1 MPNDG
6 FVLYNVGKDL
16 YRVAD
21 KDVKAFE
28 SENPDASIKYST
40 DDYDFDIPLSQREE
54 FLKDV
59 PNATFSQYDDK
70 QWQKSKG
77 KDWAPSKYAGL
88 SYDELLKIRD
98 DQRLDAEPFISEY
111 EEKAKKSLHWRGSA
125 VPADAKWL
133 TENKARYDAAKADVT
148 DLARSIKA
156 APEYKA
162 VREGATDAIKAQ
174 KQIIDTAEE
183 EVYQDAQRAF
193 DAQRANMTTK
203 DRIVKAF
210 GSGSNEADP
219 FGEYDPNTYRGWI
232 NTEGYEGFGSNI
244 DNYEAAKNILSNA
257 EKTLKS
263 VTKTDVK
270 AAGDKKLDVIMKGV
284 GQGIGQYVSDLDS
297 WSAILGA
304 KHALPV
310 YALQQKLDTIF
321 RGMGEDITLEEM
333 DKRIS
338 DGLTPSEQAL
348 FYAIETA
355 GGISAALD
363 KEIHGSVKAGESM
376 AMSAR
381 MGLEFLLL
389 SGMSGAA
396 NATVARNIEK
406 RLARKLIT
414 KETPKAA
421 RKVISSLI
429 KVGAEDTGALVGG
442 GIQTAL
448 GPSNWAQV
456 AKNIQNNYQQF
467 IASNSFTSLMD
478 PEVRAANGID
488 TPTLGGLTLEG
499 LVQQLIENSTEF
511 GFGPT
516 NKAIRYL
523 QRAGYKG
530 FSKLGWNHIASLLT
544 PQAAAT
550 LKKMGISPLREEFGE
565 EVNEALISWVR
576 GTERDDEGRNV
587 ALKNFFDAEN
597 LAILFATFVPTIGFG
612 TVVSAAQRGA
622 ANVRFDEART
632 AYRNYLISNGVAEDK
647 ATNIVDS
654 LNGATPEEL
663 GRRAAR
669 LLDNARTS
677 SAPGKE
683 TEAGLILNL
692 LEAARDKSALD
703 GVASIKRNADRDN
716 TFDEILGNTNKQ
728 FWQTREEDAED
739 EFGNQ
744 YKEDVQYVDVLTTNG
759 ENNFFIRSED
769 KNGNV
774 ETIDENGTIR
784 RFTAA
789 EVEQGLADGTFT
801 GRRQMDMADYLDERN
816 GVKEDAVWEVS
827 AERTSQM
834 AAYDAGN
841 QTGQNHKA
849 MQESAYDTAQNLES
863 ARLAAIEA
871 GVPEDDLRL
880 GSDVLARQA
889 FDERQAGNT
898 ELATALDNYATAK
911 AAYDGLKEGYIA
923 SRVQIGRNNAESYI
937 KAFGRNDRIIS
948 GMYTDAKGEMHEG
961 YILSE
966 DIAIARDG
974 SVTVIGGTGDSMV
987 QVSDGKG
994 GVVLVPASQLSA
1006 YSTTFDEYRNEF
1018 EAASRQW
1025 AENAFAEAESRPS
1038 RTAMSNDIA
1047 PLVGRTIL
1055 VNGQDGAVGS
1065 MTIVS
1070 VNTDAGTVTFKDK
1083 SGGGAQNTISI
1094 DTLYGMAQRDA
1105 EGHIVLDPTATENK
1119 PIIEAAQQQ
1128 AEASA
1133 SEEAETPQATQLR
1146 VGDEVPVVFEG
1157 QPANAMVTGIDND
1170 GSITFSILNEAGE
1183 DVRAGRVS
1191 GQEFANMMNA
1201 ASTPVPAAPAQS
1213 PTPAPSP
1220 APEPAPAATRLTPE
1234 QEYENVFS
1242 DDNFETEDEAYGFVK
1257 GKIKRAKDAAD
1268 KAQAAVD
1275 KIKPEDFDTPQAY
1288 RTAKD
1293 KAKKDAEPAIAD
1305 YEHWKAVKDLAD
1317 AARQAE
1323 KERQERLARMEERAL
1338 MEPHGMREVVANAFS
1353 ANHSLNR
1360 EDFKRETGLSD
1371 AELRRFFPFWAKKGK
1386 GMTVKAFAES
1396 IAANDDTGLLPRDG
1410 ETGAVD
1416 TQAIR
1421 NEIIDLILSSQSPR
1435 DIMDYTRNENIRRQ
1449 EEAERY
1455 AEGAPEEVADEG
1467 DVVPEEIPGEDDNAP
1482 TVEELE
1488 AYDNS
1493 GNEAPVEAPAQ
1504 PVGGI
1509 PAPVAETSAQPVA
1522 EPAAQPTATIDE
1534 QPEAPQEP
1542 AVAPEPPVEPSAPVA
1557 AAPAIPA
1564 SPAEISNAAEARLY
1578 FESQFGKGKRA
1589 DNSVR
1594 VWELTH
1600 KNLAPKANKDGLIS
1614 QMAMVLAADGFSEE
1628 EAAELMTLGTQLA
1641 EDYINDGFVR
1651 FPQFF
1656 KNFVVTFGDGIRP
1669 FVKSIYLGAS
1679 ANVSDEIADQMDD
1692 RKTVRT
1698 FDTTIDINDISDEQ
1712 DDNNIQPEDGGQPAV
1727 VAGSSDGEEGG
1738 NSGEGDTGIA
1748 PIPGGTTDDSGTG
1761 LGSEGGLV
1769 GENGGSD
1776 NSGAGRG
1783 RTNGTP
1789 GRRGRNGG
1797 RANDGGRSG
1806 RGSATSAGGRQDGSE
1821 SVDEGTGSGRESS
1834 IEEKEKAAAEAQAK
1848 ARQAEKEAIKDITD
1862 TALLE
1867 GRKDELKA
1875 KLSSVTDKYDPE
1887 RAKMAGQL
1895 DAILERLRELYA
1907 NSANKTETLAQEKIP
1922 YQTLS
1927 DPEGEHAFGSVVPS
1941 GSADAMRDAVLRLEE
1956 EEGKNVA
1963 EFVKDEL
1970 GYDSLDEMFSGDNKN
1985 EGLSSEQVDSVGLAI
2000 HQMKKGKMFIVGDM
2014 TGVGKGRQ
2022 GAALIRWAK
2031 RQGKKV
2037 LFVTEKPDLF
2047 SDMYAD
2053 LADIGTK
2060 DLVPFI
2066 VNSDAGANITDKN
2079 SEEKTI
2085 LVKHPGKAEA
2095 DNLYKSESDELPEI
2109 KKDKKNKGKRY
2120 DFVMMTYS
2128 QAQSSRTAAAQ
2139 RKLDWI
2145 KRYAKDAIVICDES
2159 HNASGDSARGAY
2171 FRDIVAGAE
2180 GVTFM
2185 SATFAKRPDNMVLYA
2200 LRSSMGDAQMTTE
2213 DMIKAIQQYGVPMQE
2228 ILASSLFKTGEMVR
2242 RERDFSDVKTHWLEP
2257 KEVYS
2262 EEEIKQNRDTF
2273 DKSMGVVNE
2282 IIEFQRSAVGPVIK
2296 KLNENFE
2303 ESNKAASAMLMAGGE
2318 GVFREYTITPYSS
2331 QVSNVANLMFYAIKA
2346 KKAADMAIEQ
2356 IKQGKK
2362 PVIAVENTL
2371 ESYLKDIEGDTKNAD
2386 FTFVL
2391 GRGLVR
2397 SLNYRLKVTTKRFN
2411 KETGKVE
2418 DVKEKS
2424 SVTDMG
2430 SIEKEMGP
2438 TGLEMLDALRQTV
2451 QAYGE
2456 DADIAPLMLS
2466 PIDYIKRRIAAAGYQ
2481 CGEITGRSLQLVQ
2494 APDGTYHTES
2504 FQADK
2509 KKAITQFNGG
2519 GLDALVLNTAG
2530 ATGISLH
2537 ASRRFKDQKPRSM
2550 IILQPARD
2558 PNTEVQV
2565 RGRVDRTGQVSR
2577 AEYFYVTSPIPAER
2591 KVIMM
2596 LRQKLASL
2604 DANSVGTENVSSN
2617 RVNADD
2623 MDNKYGDEVAR
2634 LFLADHPEINEQLD
2648 RPIEQKKGEWER
2660 REGLLYDLLIGAQR
2674 MTCAEQEMILEE
2686 LQNAYKDQIE
2696 YLNQNGI
2703 NDLAT
2708 TTMNLEAVTIDSG
2721 LFIKG
2726 KDNESMSEF
2735 AHDTNIERVEVN
2747 VLNKPLRS
2755 ADINSRMNRLG
2766 ALNEDGTI
2774 NGDYGGEILKAAHVF
2789 ANQAKAERREK
2800 HRAAEAELEQT
2811 LREKYPKSATMT
2823 DEEYEGSISMIP
2835 ELSSL
2840 KSKNKAD
2847 EERLEMDF
2855 NKQTRA
2861 VAQATTYFKPGM
2873 PMFIPL
2879 TDDLSSDAPLSFGR
2893 FIGFKIPKDGKPKG
2907 LKAVFATKDSRA
2919 SVELPVVSK
2928 ADVVENIVQ
2937 TTYGRSV
2944 FGGSSLRDIGGP
2956 AYDSRITEEMRREA
2970 RDKWWDAMIPKD
2982 TNRQIRYMVTG
2993 NILQACG
3000 SLGNYKGTI
3009 TTFTRKDAETGKITV
3024 ERGMLLA
3031 EDFDPENF
3039 MVRSAVKKED
3049 VWEGYDQ
3056 ISDNLTNISV
3066 QREGDYM
3073 VVNFDRQGRENL
3085 SKHPIMKDDAF
3096 KALTIDGNVDAY
3108 SKYRLRAYIP
3118 EKNVEQALEHLYK
3131 NYGFTKGHLFVMPDS
3146 TERVDAIIY
3155 TDKPYNDVINEFEDK
3170 YEASEWSIDRKIKS
3184 AVQQYKMDVNN
3195 EDLKKRI
3202 REMVQLRQAY
3212 LRRRYAKGESSRL
3225 AWQVIIEDENIERAK
3240 DNKSNRDEAYA
3251 RREAV
3256 KEELDSR
3263 GIHGNPMHFESGR
3276 NELDVIIKTF
3286 NELNKNKTN
3295 AEFAKKVFAIAK
3307 RLKLD
3312 VVMNEKIHNNTGGQ
3326 TAGDLVEYNW
3336 KYMNSEWIT
3345 DQMKAD
3351 TILHELIHTATSY
3364 AKRLVEIGSEHLLL
3378 QDNPEAYDAVNALD
3392 ALFAA
3397 IKRNPA
3403 FVHKQSD
3410 AYGDSYT
3417 DYGISD
3423 WFELLSEAGSNEEF
3437 RTDLKKVK
3445 VSPRLISGIVAYT
3458 DVTSNPEFTGRTMT
3472 AWDVV
3477 NEQLNNLLDHF
3488 GEHAYTEMWRG
3499 TGYGQR
3505 SYSTLAPKG
3514 LGERVRESQL
3524 AFRGGDKNK
3533 ALASAVPG
3541 DESPFKATDVT
3552 SASGANILKDLELF
3566 AKESENISFR
3576 DKNSF
3581 LNDLAE
3587 KIGAE
3592 SDGSGS
3598 RYATFEAK
3606 NGTVFTLRLS
3616 DHNATASK
3624 LDYHNEGNGI
3634 SIVISRKPNKG
3645 ITNDGKAHIVE
3656 FFYSDKQLRK
3666 ADNNPYSKIVRSVIQ
3681 SLYSGEYKDTT
3692 GLAIRDEVNNISSR
3706 EGSPEAIR
3714 AKLDELELEATHK
3727 MLDSMESEFGI
3738 KINRVSR
3745 NEMPKGHET
3754 DKGYYDIAT
3763 GEVTICMDNVANMDD
3778 AMATVL
3784 HESVGHLGL
3793 RRLLGSRFNDAM
3805 RDIYD
3810 HLDHKGK
3817 NWVNRYIA
3825 SHDLK
3830 PGDPGIIEG
3839 VEEYLSHLAESG
3851 DFKNSVW
3858 DEIKQIICD
3867 VIDAIFGTDGFT
3879 LTDNEL
3885 NYILRA
3891 SYENLKDPNW
3901 LNTLEGQAK
3910 DMALKYQLGI
3920 NETDPSRPTD
3930 PDGGIRFR
3938 ESSGVAR
3945 DDFEQDMRG
3954 WWNNTVTEHQNKY
3967 LPVQLAVKRVMEEV
3981 GKKELNEAE
3990 DFEAMAVLSSSRAQT
4005 EQQEFEMFFFSPIL
4019 DQVRKIRDRIAGKR
4033 ASKTERTTAYHEVL
4047 DYLYRVSGL
4056 ERNEY
4061 KNNEIEQAKIE
4072 AVNNLRADAQARKD
4086 AIDNDANLSD
4096 AEKAARKD
4104 AIDAEVS
4111 TRVPEIEAE
4120 YESRKKDWSG
4130 LSSLEEEVDQKA
4142 LDNLRPLPTDTPKE
4156 ISRKQAQEADL
4167 RRQWWQNAEAKARA
4181 AVDDFRS
4188 RVGDDAMLTELWD
4201 NIRKATD
4208 YNLKHALDHGLL
4220 TQEEYDRLH
4229 GTDTTP
4235 RMWNYYLPLRGFAE
4249 ETAED
4254 VYDYSSFTSSPA
4266 NGVVVKKMGGRW
4278 TEADNPLANILN
4290 IAETEIAQGNAN
4302 MAKQALYR
4310 FALNAGENTLLSV
4323 RDAWYVKDPTTGKWT
4338 VAEVQINPATGKEET
4353 LEEFE
4358 ARMEGLRKSK
4368 DQDGKPLARKGR
4380 RGLKLDHILRNSG
4393 HKGEHIIRLKVA
4405 GQEKVIWVNG
4415 NPAVAQAVNGVQR
4428 AKAWGWLRNASRAL
4442 SNLFTT
4448 YSLDFSARNLIR
4460 DTMYSR
4466 MGLMVKEN
4474 RAYRQQYRKNWW
4486 NNFGYGAFAFPM
4498 VRMMAQWESGRLQQ
4512 KANPS
4517 RKEQMFMDFMRDGG
4531 ATGYTIINSVDTIK
4545 RDLERAMRRSGEKGR
4560 KIRIPILGH
4569 YAAAVK
4575 TLNEGFELLTRF
4587 TAYQTSRQMGRS
4599 GQRSALDAKEIS
4611 VNFNRQG
4618 AQSGKGGFMGALA
4631 AYMGATH
4638 YFYNAGVQGFDNFLR
4653 LFKAAPVKMTGSMAG
4668 LSLLGM
4674 MTPIINS
4681 AIAGLVSG
4689 LGGDDDDDKR
4699 DQWYWELPQWVRRNN
4714 IVLGWPGFYATIPL
4728 PPEFRAFYGLGDIA
4742 ASFMYDKVTG
4752 NNGFAVAGDILNT
4765 AAGVLP
4771 VNPIENFNSNG
4782 NVGVPEGVLR
4792 TFFPD
4797 AGMFIVDLATNR
4809 DFTGKPLAKENPY
4822 YDTTPASQAVYASD
4836 PEYLVKA
4843 TQWLAQQ
4850 TAGTPVYMDL
4860 NAGKLRDIFKNFGG
4874 GFYNTAEDVAKI
4886 FMADEK
4892 HPLRRDNIPF
4902 FSGFTG
4908 HLDEDRANNFENSA
4922 LQEYKDISER
4932 VVRRISSA
4940 IGDKVSP
4947 ADVYNNPENLPQE
4960 GRVQALLEG
4969 KDYQLGKM
4977 YHDGMN
4983 NRKEIIPGG
4992 AVYKSGKKKGQPKP
5006 ETIPGVNKLRQN
5018 WKDMQDAYFA
5028 MPEGDEKEAFK
5039 LQVQDAF
5046 NKYHDAEGNLCD
5058 KLLEYENENAFLRL
5072 HWDKAQRRVYED
5084 MKSLVR

>member
-111 EEKAKKSLHWRGSA
+111 EEKAKKSLHWRGSS

-284 GQGIGQYVSDLDS
+284 GQGIGHNVSDLDS

-355 GGISAALD
+355 GGISEALD

-381 MGLEFLLL
+381 MSLEFLLL

-499 LVQQLIENSTEF
+499 LVQQLIGNSTEL

-550 LKKMGISPLREEFGE
+550 LKKMGINPLREEFGE

-597 LAILFATFVPTIGFG
+597 LAILFASFVPTIGFG
-612 TVVSAAQRGA
+612 SVVSAAQRGA

-744 YKEDVQYVDVLTTNG
+744 YKEDVQFVDVLTTNG
-759 ENNFFIRSED
+759 ENNFFIRKED
-769 KNGNV
+769 ENGNV

-911 AAYDGLKEGYIA
+911 AAYDGLKEGYIV

-1018 EAASRQW
+1018 DAASRQW

-1133 SEEAETPQATQLR
+1133 SEEAETPQAPQLR

-1201 ASTPVPAAPAQS
+1201 ASTPAPAAPAQS

-1220 APEPAPAATRLTPE
+1220 APAPEPAPAAARLSPE

-1257 GKIKRAKDAAD
+1257 GKVKRAKEAAD

-1275 KIKPEDFDTPQAY
+1275 KIKPEDFDTSQAY

-1317 AARQAE
+1317 AGRQSE

-1353 ANHSLNR
+1353 ANHSLDR

-1396 IAANDDTGLLPRDG
+1396 IAASDDTGLLPRDG

-1416 TQAIR
+1416 INSIR
-1421 NEIIDLILSSQSPR
+1421 SEIIDLILSSQSPR
-1435 DIMDYTRNENIRRQ
+1435 DIMDYTRNENIRRR

-1455 AEGAPEEVADEG
+1455 AEGAPEDLPMTPEEAEAEKQQPFIDRIREWEQRTGVRVNAISQEQDVTEQQAREAIQQGRKITGWFNKFNGSVEIYLPNITSISEIDATFMHEVISHKGLRELFKEVDADGNVSYEKYNRLLDAVWNDIMTEADRQKYIDYVNRGGEQFENEDARRRAAADEYIAYFSETLNP
-1467 DVVPEEIPGEDDNAP
+1467 DVNPTGWEKFVELVKSLLDSMGFKITKEDLSRILYSSLANFEKNRFEEQPVRESTGNGSDFAAPFDEDALGFREVTDPAKIA
-1482 TVEELE
+1482 ELE
-1488 AYDNS
+1488 A
-1493 GNEAPVEAPAQ
+1493 
-1504 PVGGI
+1504 
-1509 PAPVAETSAQPVA
+1509 
-1522 EPAAQPTATIDE
+1522 
-1534 QPEAPQEP
+1534 
-1542 AVAPEPPVEPSAPVA
+1542 
-1557 AAPAIPA
+1557 
-1564 SPAEISNAAEARLY
+1564 
-1578 FESQFGKGKRA
+1578 
-1589 DNSVR
+1589 
-1594 VWELTH
+1594 
-1600 KNLAPKANKDGLIS
+1600 
-1614 QMAMVLAADGFSEE
+1614 
-1628 EAAELMTLGTQLA
+1628 
-1641 EDYINDGFVR
+1641 
-1651 FPQFF
+1651 
-1656 KNFVVTFGDGIRP
+1656 
-1669 FVKSIYLGAS
+1669 
-1679 ANVSDEIADQMDD
+1679 
-1692 RKTVRT
+1692 
-1698 FDTTIDINDISDEQ
+1698 
-1712 DDNNIQPEDGGQPAV
+1712 
-1727 VAGSSDGEEGG
+1727 GE
-1738 NSGEGDTGIA
+1738 
-1748 PIPGGTTDDSGTG
+1748 
-1761 LGSEGGLV
+1761 
-1769 GENGGSD
+1769 
-1776 NSGAGRG
+1776 
-1783 RTNGTP
+1783 
-1789 GRRGRNGG
+1789 
-1797 RANDGGRSG
+1797 
-1806 RGSATSAGGRQDGSE
+1806 
-1821 SVDEGTGSGRESS
+1821 
-1834 IEEKEKAAAEAQAK
+1834 
-1848 ARQAEKEAIKDITD
+1848 
-1862 TALLE
+1862 
-1867 GRKDELKA
+1867 
-1875 KLSSVTDKYDPE
+1875 
-1887 RAKMAGQL
+1887 
-1895 DAILERLRELYA
+1895 
-1907 NSANKTETLAQEKIP
+1907 
-1922 YQTLS
+1922 
-1927 DPEGEHAFGSVVPS
+1927 
-1941 GSADAMRDAVLRLEE
+1941 
-1956 EEGKNVA
+1956 
-1963 EFVKDEL
+1963 
-1970 GYDSLDEMFSGDNKN
+1970 
-1985 EGLSSEQVDSVGLAI
+1985 
-2000 HQMKKGKMFIVGDM
+2000 
-2014 TGVGKGRQ
+2014 
-2022 GAALIRWAK
+2022 
-2031 RQGKKV
+2031 
-2037 LFVTEKPDLF
+2037 
-2047 SDMYAD
+2047 
-2053 LADIGTK
+2053 
-2060 DLVPFI
+2060 
-2066 VNSDAGANITDKN
+2066 
-2079 SEEKTI
+2079 
-2085 LVKHPGKAEA
+2085 
-2095 DNLYKSESDELPEI
+2095 
-2109 KKDKKNKGKRY
+2109 
-2120 DFVMMTYS
+2120 
-2128 QAQSSRTAAAQ
+2128 
-2139 RKLDWI
+2139 
-2145 KRYAKDAIVICDES
+2145 
-2159 HNASGDSARGAY
+2159 
-2171 FRDIVAGAE
+2171 
-2180 GVTFM
+2180 
-2185 SATFAKRPDNMVLYA
+2185 
-2200 LRSSMGDAQMTTE
+2200 
-2213 DMIKAIQQYGVPMQE
+2213 
-2228 ILASSLFKTGEMVR
+2228 
-2242 RERDFSDVKTHWLEP
+2242 
-2257 KEVYS
+2257 
-2262 EEEIKQNRDTF
+2262 
-2273 DKSMGVVNE
+2273 
-2282 IIEFQRSAVGPVIK
+2282 
-2296 KLNENFE
+2296 
-2303 ESNKAASAMLMAGGE
+2303 
-2318 GVFREYTITPYSS
+2318 
-2331 QVSNVANLMFYAIKA
+2331 
-2346 KKAADMAIEQ
+2346 
-2356 IKQGKK
+2356 
-2362 PVIAVENTL
+2362 
-2371 ESYLKDIEGDTKNAD
+2371 
-2386 FTFVL
+2386 
-2391 GRGLVR
+2391 
-2397 SLNYRLKVTTKRFN
+2397 
-2411 KETGKVE
+2411 
-2418 DVKEKS
+2418 
-2424 SVTDMG
+2424 
-2430 SIEKEMGP
+2430 
-2438 TGLEMLDALRQTV
+2438 
-2451 QAYGE
+2451 
-2456 DADIAPLMLS
+2456 
-2466 PIDYIKRRIAAAGYQ
+2466 
-2481 CGEITGRSLQLVQ
+2481 
-2494 APDGTYHTES
+2494 
-2504 FQADK
+2504 
-2509 KKAITQFNGG
+2509 
-2519 GLDALVLNTAG
+2519 
-2530 ATGISLH
+2530 
-2537 ASRRFKDQKPRSM
+2537 
-2550 IILQPARD
+2550 
-2558 PNTEVQV
+2558 
-2565 RGRVDRTGQVSR
+2565 
-2577 AEYFYVTSPIPAER
+2577 
-2591 KVIMM
+2591 KVIGY
-2596 LRQKLASL
+2596 RT
-2604 DANSVGTENVSSN
+2604 VV
-2617 RVNADD
+2617 
-2623 MDNKYGDEVAR
+2623 
-2634 LFLADHPEINEQLD
+2634 
-2648 RPIEQKKGEWER
+2648 
-2660 REGLLYDLLIGAQR
+2660 
-2674 MTCAEQEMILEE
+2674 
-2686 LQNAYKDQIE
+2686 
-2696 YLNQNGI
+2696 
-2703 NDLAT
+2703 
-2708 TTMNLEAVTIDSG
+2708 
-2721 LFIKG
+2721 
-2726 KDNESMSEF
+2726 
-2735 AHDTNIERVEVN
+2735 
-2747 VLNKPLRS
+2747 
-2755 ADINSRMNRLG
+2755 
-2766 ALNEDGTI
+2766 LNEDGTLSSPMAGRLGEVNSKKGEKQSAATSSFSFGKWEEAEENPSLADENGKIRLIKPKTRKVKLTDVDKVDYNPYVHLRLDKI
-2774 NGDYGGEILKAAHVF
+2774 NRQFKDAWKRPDLVYISSEVPASEVNNPDPYHAEKAALPVGIHDWNGG
-2789 ANQAKAERREK
+2789 ALMLSRYDKPQA
-2800 HRAAEAELEQT
+2800 QV
-2811 LREKYPKSATMT
+2811 PW
-2823 DEEYEGSISMIP
+2823 EEVADAWA
-2835 ELSSL
+2835 
-2840 KSKNKAD
+2840 AD
-2847 EERLEMDF
+2847 EEFQKNGVNFDIVPPQILSMLRERGIEILPPHNGMGEACNKAYNAWKVGDLLSYRSWRDSGKGLLGRKLSMDEIAKKYEINKEYLEAVEAGDMAKAQDIVDQAAQAAGYTVKAFHGSLSKDITRFDKDKIGSRYAYDERGFFFTSSPTIAGYYASSEFDSSRKGKVYPVFLRLQNPLVVDAKFARKEGLGRRFSDMDAIEVWDNYQSFLLDKVDEGGNDGVLINDGQTQMYVVFDANQIKSAEPVTRDDNGKVIPLSERFNERSNDLRFREANESQEIFVSNAAKALEGISQDKATPEQWLKMIESKGGLKAGEDKWIGLTDWIKSRRRKTLTKQEIEDYINEHKIQIEEVHYGDDSEEMKVAMGLLQNEFRGYLGDRESLYEEADKDVARFYDAMQSKYGDNYLEELTIGEEVTEARLLRRREELEEMSDGEIAFQQMVDKYGDDF
-2855 NKQTRA
+2855 KSAFRVDSDGELTYETDMYGELYPETRYFLEEALRDVNDQFEEKRPINSTRLGYTTAGLKNNREIALTVPTVEPYNESDNIHFGDAGEGRA
-2861 VAQATTYFKPGM
+2861 VAWIRFGDTEISRTKEEIQKAEEELRAF
-2873 PMFIPL
+2873 
-2879 TDDLSSDAPLSFGR
+2879 DDEMKSKYEDPIHEMSEEELKRFTELVDRTNESKYVLVIDEIQSKRHQDAR
-2893 FIGFKIPKDGKPKG
+2893 
-2907 LKAVFATKDSRA
+2907 
-2919 SVELPVVSK
+2919 E
-2928 ADVVENIVQ
+2928 Q
-2937 TTYGRSV
+2937 
-2944 FGGSSLRDIGGP
+2944 GG
-2956 AYDSRITEEMRREA
+2956 Y
-2970 RDKWWDAMIPKD
+2970 
-2982 TNRQIRYMVTG
+2982 
-2993 NILQACG
+2993 
-3000 SLGNYKGTI
+3000 
-3009 TTFTRKDAETGKITV
+3009 
-3024 ERGMLLA
+3024 
-3031 EDFDPENF
+3031 
-3039 MVRSAVKKED
+3039 
-3049 VWEGYDQ
+3049 
-3056 ISDNLTNISV
+3056 
-3066 QREGDYM
+3066 
-3073 VVNFDRQGRENL
+3073 
-3085 SKHPIMKDDAF
+3085 KDDT
-3096 KALTIDGNVDAY
+3096 ALKEA
-3108 SKYRLRAYIP
+3108 
-3118 EKNVEQALEHLYK
+3118 EK
-3131 NYGFTKGHLFVMPDS
+3131 
-3146 TERVDAIIY
+3146 
-3155 TDKPYNDVINEFEDK
+3155 
-3170 YEASEWSIDRKIKS
+3170 
-3184 AVQQYKMDVNN
+3184 
-3195 EDLKKRI
+3195 
-3202 REMVQLRQAY
+3202 
-3212 LRRRYAKGESSRL
+3212 RL
-3225 AWQVIIEDENIERAK
+3225 A
-3240 DNKSNRDEAYA
+3240 
-3251 RREAV
+3251 
-3256 KEELDSR
+3256 
-3263 GIHGNPMHFESGR
+3263 
-3276 NELDVIIKTF
+3276 
-3286 NELNKNKTN
+3286 
-3295 AEFAKKVFAIAK
+3295 
-3307 RLKLD
+3307 
-3312 VVMNEKIHNNTGGQ
+3312 
-3326 TAGDLVEYNW
+3326 
-3336 KYMNSEWIT
+3336 
-3345 DQMKAD
+3345 
-3351 TILHELIHTATSY
+3351 
-3364 AKRLVEIGSEHLLL
+3364 
-3378 QDNPEAYDAVNALD
+3378 EAYDAYYGNAGKLIEKYGEGNVRDMMTPEESAESQRLYREYRDAERAVSRNGFDPMADEEYRRLRENQRAHEYSPEFQQLMADWNNAKGPDAREAINKQLKPFQERNRELLD
-3392 ALFAA
+3392 AMDERERILADEWNATHSSKVPAA
-3397 IKRNPA
+3397 PFEKNWHELAMKRMLRLAAEEGYDYVAWTTGGQQAERYNIGHVVDKIESSPYKSEGFNVDIKMKDGSVLLMNVAKDGVITSDNGSSTNSFEGKNLADVIGKTLADRILNSTEDQSIEGDGLMIGGEGMKGFYDQILPRFMDKYGKKWGVKTEDISLTDVYDEVGHPLVMHSVKVTPEMKRSVREGQLMFRETFHGTGADFDRFDHSHMGEGEGGQMYGWGTYVTTNKDTGLAYARSIGGSDEQYERAVRSIENQIDSDNAKLKKAQTDEERKALEDDIALMEQRKEEMKRHLDTVEIPDDNGQNYLHWDRPLTIEQVRKIQQAVRERVGDEWGEEFEYELQSALGYGTYGRHVEGGLDYFLGDQKDYATGKDPGAERNS
-3403 FVHKQSD
+3403 KLLKSL
-3410 AYGDSYT
+3410 
-3417 DYGISD
+3417 GIVGMEIPID
-3423 WFELLSEAGSNEEF
+3423 RQGGQRYEGSNFVIFDESDLEIKDHLRF
-3437 RTDLKKVK
+3437 RESENNSNFVDNGKENTDTPERDSARGGNNGGGVSEKVRR
-3445 VSPRLISGIVAYT
+3445 SPR
-3458 DVTSNPEFTGRTMT
+3458 
-3472 AWDVV
+3472 
-3477 NEQLNNLLDHF
+3477 
-3488 GEHAYTEMWRG
+3488 
-3499 TGYGQR
+3499 GQADNDR
-3505 SYSTLAPKG
+3505 SHIQRYRDG
-3514 LGERVRESQL
+3514 L
-3524 AFRGGDKNK
+3524 
-3533 ALASAVPG
+3533 LASEQTSDRDDSSRGIRP
-3541 DESPFKATDVT
+3541 DKAAEKTIV
-3552 SASGANILKDLELF
+3552 NV
-3566 AKESENISFR
+3566 AKESGEYLEHPR
-3576 DKNSF
+3576 
-3581 LNDLAE
+3581 
-3587 KIGAE
+3587 GAE
-3592 SDGSGS
+3592 EYKYLIGQGTESEVFYRPDSDYVTKYKTIFTMPQERWKFPDGRNFGNAIYEHVAHNVLFPNTRLELKGVSMNYKGEGQFV
-3598 RYATFEAK
+3598 FEQPLVDTR
-3606 NGTVFTLRLS
+3606 G
-3616 DHNATASK
+3616 TASDK
-3624 LDYHNEGNGI
+3624 EVRDYM
-3634 SIVISRKPNKG
+3634 
-3645 ITNDGKAHIVE
+3645 A
-3656 FFYSDKQLRK
+3656 
-3666 ADNNPYSKIVRSVIQ
+3666 
-3681 SLYSGEYKDTT
+3681 
-3692 GLAIRDEVNNISSR
+3692 GLGFNNISKNENLPVYSDGHISIHDLVGRNVLKLGDELFFIDTAIEFLENPEDAIEYEINKVERLRQDENTLPR
-3706 EGSPEAIR
+3706 EGTPEAIR
-3714 AKLDELELEATHK
+3714 AKLDEVELDATHK

-3754 DKGYYDIAT
+3754 DKGYYDTAT

-3910 DMALKYQLGI
+3910 DIALKYQLGI

-3990 DFEAMAVLSSSRAQT
+3990 DFAAMAVLSSSRAQT

-4368 DQDGKPLARKGR
+4368 GQDGKPLARKGR

-4448 YSLDFSARNLIR
+4448 YSLDFTARNLIR

-4689 LGGDDDDDKR
+4689 LGGDDDDDRR

-4850 TAGTPVYMDL
+4850 TAGTPVYVDL

-4922 LQEYKDISER
+4922 LREYKDISER

>member
-77 KDWAPSKYAGL
+77 RDWAPSKYAGL

-111 EEKAKKSLHWRGSA
+111 EEKAKKSLHWRGSS

-133 TENKARYDAAKADVT
+133 TENKARYDAAKADVS

-174 KQIIDTAEE
+174 RQIIDTAEE

-284 GQGIGQYVSDLDS
+284 GQGIGHNVSDLDS

-355 GGISAALD
+355 GGISEALD
-363 KEIHGSVKAGESM
+363 KEIHGSVKAGETM

-456 AKNIQNNYQQF
+456 AKNVQNNYQQF
-467 IASNSFTSLMD
+467 IASNSNSLKPLMD
-478 PEVRAANGID
+478 PEVRAAYGID

-499 LVQQLIENSTEF
+499 LVQQLIENATEF

-516 NKAIRYL
+516 NKAIGYL

-530 FSKLGWNHIASLLT
+530 FSKLGWNRIASLLT

-550 LKKMGISPLREEFGE
+550 LKKMGIHPLGEEFGE
-565 EVNEALISWVR
+565 EVNGALISWVR

-597 LAILFATFVPTIGFG
+597 LAILFASFVPTIGFG
-612 TVVSAAQRGA
+612 SVVSAAQRGA

-632 AYRNYLISNGVAEDK
+632 AYRDYLISNGVAEDK

-654 LNGATPEEL
+654 LNGSTPEEL

-716 TFDEILGNTNKQ
+716 TFDEILDNTNKQ

-744 YKEDVQYVDVLTTNG
+744 YKEDVQFVDVLTTNG
-759 ENNFFIRSED
+759 ENNFFIRKED
-769 KNGNV
+769 ENGNV

-827 AERTSQM
+827 AERTAQM

-889 FDERQAGNT
+889 FDERKAGNT

-923 SRVQIGRNNAESYI
+923 SRVQRGRNEAESYI

-948 GMYTDAKGEMHEG
+948 GMYTDARGEMHEG

-966 DIAIARDG
+966 DVAIARDG

-994 GVVLVPASQLSA
+994 GVVLIPASQLSA

-1119 PIIEAAQQQ
+1119 PIIEAAKQQ

-1133 SEEAETPQATQLR
+1133 SEEAETPQAPQLR

-1201 ASTPVPAAPAQS
+1201 ASTPAPAAPAQS
-1213 PTPAPSP
+1213 PTPAPSPAP

-1257 GKIKRAKDAAD
+1257 GKVKRAKDAAD

-1275 KIKPEDFDTPQAY
+1275 KIKPEDFDTSQAY

-1317 AARQAE
+1317 AGRQAE
-1323 KERQERLARMEERAL
+1323 KERQDRLARMEERAL

-1353 ANHSLNR
+1353 ANHSLDR

-1371 AELRRFFPFWAKKGK
+1371 AELRRFFPFWAKKGT

-1396 IAANDDTGLLPRDG
+1396 IAASDDTGLLPRDG

-1416 TQAIR
+1416 INAIR
-1421 NEIIDLILSSQSPR
+1421 SEIIDLILNSQSPR
-1435 DIMDYTRNENIRRQ
+1435 DIMDYTRNENIRRR

-1455 AEGAPEEVADEG
+1455 AEGAPEDLPMTPEEAEAEKQQPFIDRIREWEQRTGVRVNAISSEQDVTEQQAREAIQQGRKITGWFNKFNGSVEIYLPNITSISEIDATFMHEVISHKGLRELFKEVDADGNVSYEKYNRLLDAVWNDIMTEADRQKYIDYVNRGGEQFENEDARRRAATDEYIAYFSETLNPDVNPTGWEKFVELVKSLLDSMGFKITKEDLSRILYSSLANFEKNRFEEQPVRESTGNGSDFAAPFDEDALGFREAISIQNAEKEADVVEIKSADAPTRKDEVISMLPPKGGVLYPNRDQNRDIRVTRKSIRHSLDHADLYKIQAASRVKDIVGNAVMLGELPIDKDEVGKTSSVSVFYCPVRIDGSLYSARLVVKQYIDNQGAVLDNLSLYDMNMHNKKTAPSVSNVAD
-1467 DVVPEEIPGEDDNAP
+1467 D
-1482 TVEELE
+1482 
-1488 AYDNS
+1488 S
-1493 GNEAPVEAPAQ
+1493 GVY
-1504 PVGGI
+1504 
-1509 PAPVAETSAQPVA
+1509 
-1522 EPAAQPTATIDE
+1522 IDE
-1534 QPEAPQEP
+1534 TASAYKVKDLIYKSQEEDQKL
-1542 AVAPEPPVEPSAPVA
+1542 AGVENPSALMFREA
-1557 AAPAIPA
+1557 NENQ
-1564 SPAEISNAAEARLY
+1564 EIFVSNAA
-1578 FESQFGKGKRA
+1578 
-1589 DNSVR
+1589 
-1594 VWELTH
+1594 
-1600 KNLAPKANKDGLIS
+1600 KALEGIS
-1614 QMAMVLAADGFSEE
+1614 QDKATPEQWLKMIESKGGLKAGEDKWIGLTDWIKSRRRK
-1628 EAAELMTLGTQLA
+1628 TLTKQEI
-1641 EDYINDGFVR
+1641 EDYINEHKIQIEEVHYGDDSEEMKVAMGLLQNEFRGYLGDRESLYEEADKAVGEFYDIMQSKYGDNYLEELTIGEEVTEARLLRRREELEEMSDAEIAFQQMVDKYGDDFKSAFRVDSDGELTYETDMYGELYPETRYFLEEALRDVNDQFEEKRPINSTRLGYTTAGLKNNREIALTVPTVEPYNESDNIHFGDAGEGRAVAWIRFGDTEISRTKEEIQKAEEELRAFDDEMKSKYEDPIHEMSEEELKRFAELVDRTDESKYVLVIDEIQSKRHQDAREQGGYKDDNTALKEAEKRLAEAYDAYYGNAGKLIEKYGEGNVRDMMTPEESAESQRLYREYRDAERAVSRNGFDPMADEEYRRLRENQRAHEYSPEFQQLMADWNNAKGPDAREAINKQLKPFQERNRELLDAMDERERILADEWNATHRSKVPAAPFEKNWHELAMKRMLRLAAEEGYDYVAWTTGEQQAERYALSEYVNGIQREDNSGVYDGKRFILYSGRKISLGVNEDGKIELSSEDNFVGHTLTEVVGKEVAAKMMSIEDGEALDTEDLKIGGEGMKGFYDQILPRFMDKYGKKWGVKTEDISLTDVYDEVGHPLVMHSVKVTPEMKQSVKEGQLMFREKDAEFAEAEKAGDTEAARRLLDAAAKDSGYTVRAYHGTARADRVGNVFRPERATSGPMAFFTESRTLAEGYAKGKQDTSIAYDSDYDTYETQFRTKHNNGKDYSVYDVWGYLPFSERIKIAEKAKHIRLNLEGDGEVIYDPNATQANGAWDYQVRDNRGDILRALDTQWLASGNLFGRENDYLKVLEMAGVNEALEKSGFEAPRYMDPEYREEAVYDVYLKIQKPFDVETKVNEKFISDFEKFAQEHEGEYTTESAGADSWDKNSISAEEFADNLRSDLKNGTTFAWTSIPDVVTAFLKEQGYDGIKDKGGKFGGEKHVVWVPFYSEQIKSAEPFTYDDGGHLIPLSERFNENRNDIRFRESENNSNFVDNGTEDNGAGTAQNETGGPSRDNDGRVSGLSPQKMAIQRDKERIRVLEAGVAPNEREYGGSIDGHTRRRLDQQKEAERLIAAARANGMFIEPGTFSNFPKVNAVSKESTVYRDEENNRAIKVKDPFAAESMADNSPFDELYQHIIHNIFFPESRYEFLGVTTNYRGDEVR
-1651 FPQFF
+1651 FVLAQDW
-1656 KNFVVTFGDGIRP
+1656 VESHDRVGDVEASN
-1669 FVKSIYLGAS
+1669 FVKS
-1679 ANVSDEIADQMDD
+1679 
-1692 RKTVRT
+1692 
-1698 FDTTIDINDISDEQ
+1698 
-1712 DDNNIQPEDGGQPAV
+1712 
-1727 VAGSSDGEEGG
+1727 
-1738 NSGEGDTGIA
+1738 
-1748 PIPGGTTDDSGTG
+1748 
-1761 LGSEGGLV
+1761 
-1769 GENGGSD
+1769 
-1776 NSGAGRG
+1776 RG
-1783 RTNGTP
+1783 
-1789 GRRGRNGG
+1789 
-1797 RANDGGRSG
+1797 
-1806 RGSATSAGGRQDGSE
+1806 
-1821 SVDEGTGSGRESS
+1821 
-1834 IEEKEKAAAEAQAK
+1834 
-1848 ARQAEKEAIKDITD
+1848 
-1862 TALLE
+1862 
-1867 GRKDELKA
+1867 
-1875 KLSSVTDKYDPE
+1875 Y
-1887 RAKMAGQL
+1887 
-1895 DAILERLRELYA
+1895 
-1907 NSANKTETLAQEKIP
+1907 
-1922 YQTLS
+1922 
-1927 DPEGEHAFGSVVPS
+1927 
-1941 GSADAMRDAVLRLEE
+1941 
-1956 EEGKNVA
+1956 
-1963 EFVKDEL
+1963 
-1970 GYDSLDEMFSGDNKN
+1970 
-1985 EGLSSEQVDSVGLAI
+1985 
-2000 HQMKKGKMFIVGDM
+2000 
-2014 TGVGKGRQ
+2014 
-2022 GAALIRWAK
+2022 
-2031 RQGKKV
+2031 KV
-2037 LFVTEKPDLF
+2037 LDGYRYYNDDT
-2047 SDMYAD
+2047 
-2053 LADIGTK
+2053 
-2060 DLVPFI
+2060 I
-2066 VNSDAGANITDKN
+2066 V
-2079 SEEKTI
+2079 
-2085 LVKHPGKAEA
+2085 
-2095 DNLYKSESDELPEI
+2095 
-2109 KKDKKNKGKRY
+2109 
-2120 DFVMMTYS
+2120 
-2128 QAQSSRTAAAQ
+2128 
-2139 RKLDWI
+2139 
-2145 KRYAKDAIVICDES
+2145 
-2159 HNASGDSARGAY
+2159 
-2171 FRDIVAGAE
+2171 
-2180 GVTFM
+2180 
-2185 SATFAKRPDNMVLYA
+2185 
-2200 LRSSMGDAQMTTE
+2200 
-2213 DMIKAIQQYGVPMQE
+2213 
-2228 ILASSLFKTGEMVR
+2228 
-2242 RERDFSDVKTHWLEP
+2242 
-2257 KEVYS
+2257 
-2262 EEEIKQNRDTF
+2262 
-2273 DKSMGVVNE
+2273 
-2282 IIEFQRSAVGPVIK
+2282 
-2296 KLNENFE
+2296 
-2303 ESNKAASAMLMAGGE
+2303 
-2318 GVFREYTITPYSS
+2318 
-2331 QVSNVANLMFYAIKA
+2331 
-2346 KKAADMAIEQ
+2346 
-2356 IKQGKK
+2356 
-2362 PVIAVENTL
+2362 
-2371 ESYLKDIEGDTKNAD
+2371 
-2386 FTFVL
+2386 
-2391 GRGLVR
+2391 
-2397 SLNYRLKVTTKRFN
+2397 
-2411 KETGKVE
+2411 
-2418 DVKEKS
+2418 
-2424 SVTDMG
+2424 
-2430 SIEKEMGP
+2430 
-2438 TGLEMLDALRQTV
+2438 
-2451 QAYGE
+2451 
-2456 DADIAPLMLS
+2456 
-2466 PIDYIKRRIAAAGYQ
+2466 
-2481 CGEITGRSLQLVQ
+2481 
-2494 APDGTYHTES
+2494 
-2504 FQADK
+2504 
-2509 KKAITQFNGG
+2509 
-2519 GLDALVLNTAG
+2519 
-2530 ATGISLH
+2530 
-2537 ASRRFKDQKPRSM
+2537 
-2550 IILQPARD
+2550 
-2558 PNTEVQV
+2558 
-2565 RGRVDRTGQVSR
+2565 
-2577 AEYFYVTSPIPAER
+2577 
-2591 KVIMM
+2591 
-2596 LRQKLASL
+2596 
-2604 DANSVGTENVSSN
+2604 
-2617 RVNADD
+2617 
-2623 MDNKYGDEVAR
+2623 
-2634 LFLADHPEINEQLD
+2634 
-2648 RPIEQKKGEWER
+2648 
-2660 REGLLYDLLIGAQR
+2660 
-2674 MTCAEQEMILEE
+2674 
-2686 LQNAYKDQIE
+2686 
-2696 YLNQNGI
+2696 
-2703 NDLAT
+2703 
-2708 TTMNLEAVTIDSG
+2708 
-2721 LFIKG
+2721 
-2726 KDNESMSEF
+2726 
-2735 AHDTNIERVEVN
+2735 
-2747 VLNKPLRS
+2747 
-2755 ADINSRMNRLG
+2755 
-2766 ALNEDGTI
+2766 
-2774 NGDYGGEILKAAHVF
+2774 
-2789 ANQAKAERREK
+2789 
-2800 HRAAEAELEQT
+2800 
-2811 LREKYPKSATMT
+2811 
-2823 DEEYEGSISMIP
+2823 
-2835 ELSSL
+2835 
-2840 KSKNKAD
+2840 
-2847 EERLEMDF
+2847 MDF
-2855 NKQTRA
+2855 
-2861 VAQATTYFKPGM
+2861 YG
-2873 PMFIPL
+2873 
-2879 TDDLSSDAPLSFGR
+2879 S
-2893 FIGFKIPKDGKPKG
+2893 
-2907 LKAVFATKDSRA
+2907 
-2919 SVELPVVSK
+2919 
-2928 ADVVENIVQ
+2928 NI
-2937 TTYGRSV
+2937 
-2944 FGGSSLRDIGGP
+2944 
-2956 AYDSRITEEMRREA
+2956 
-2970 RDKWWDAMIPKD
+2970 
-2982 TNRQIRYMVTG
+2982 
-2993 NILQACG
+2993 
-3000 SLGNYKGTI
+3000 
-3009 TTFTRKDAETGKITV
+3009 RKDAEGNIHLIDPIIHFKRDPRAIIDDYLSS
-3024 ERGMLLA
+3024 EEELL
-3031 EDFDPENF
+3031 P
-3039 MVRSAVKKED
+3039 
-3049 VWEGYDQ
+3049 
-3056 ISDNLTNISV
+3056 
-3066 QREGDYM
+3066 REG
-3073 VVNFDRQGRENL
+3073 
-3085 SKHPIMKDDAF
+3085 
-3096 KALTIDGNVDAY
+3096 T
-3108 SKYRLRAYIP
+3108 
-3118 EKNVEQALEHLYK
+3118 
-3131 NYGFTKGHLFVMPDS
+3131 
-3146 TERVDAIIY
+3146 
-3155 TDKPYNDVINEFEDK
+3155 
-3170 YEASEWSIDRKIKS
+3170 
-3184 AVQQYKMDVNN
+3184 
-3195 EDLKKRI
+3195 
-3202 REMVQLRQAY
+3202 
-3212 LRRRYAKGESSRL
+3212 
-3225 AWQVIIEDENIERAK
+3225 
-3240 DNKSNRDEAYA
+3240 
-3251 RREAV
+3251 
-3256 KEELDSR
+3256 
-3263 GIHGNPMHFESGR
+3263 
-3276 NELDVIIKTF
+3276 
-3286 NELNKNKTN
+3286 
-3295 AEFAKKVFAIAK
+3295 
-3307 RLKLD
+3307 
-3312 VVMNEKIHNNTGGQ
+3312 
-3326 TAGDLVEYNW
+3326 
-3336 KYMNSEWIT
+3336 
-3345 DQMKAD
+3345 
-3351 TILHELIHTATSY
+3351 
-3364 AKRLVEIGSEHLLL
+3364 
-3378 QDNPEAYDAVNALD
+3378 
-3392 ALFAA
+3392 
-3397 IKRNPA
+3397 
-3403 FVHKQSD
+3403 
-3410 AYGDSYT
+3410 
-3417 DYGISD
+3417 
-3423 WFELLSEAGSNEEF
+3423 
-3437 RTDLKKVK
+3437 
-3445 VSPRLISGIVAYT
+3445 
-3458 DVTSNPEFTGRTMT
+3458 
-3472 AWDVV
+3472 
-3477 NEQLNNLLDHF
+3477 
-3488 GEHAYTEMWRG
+3488 
-3499 TGYGQR
+3499 
-3505 SYSTLAPKG
+3505 
-3514 LGERVRESQL
+3514 
-3524 AFRGGDKNK
+3524 
-3533 ALASAVPG
+3533 
-3541 DESPFKATDVT
+3541 
-3552 SASGANILKDLELF
+3552 
-3566 AKESENISFR
+3566 
-3576 DKNSF
+3576 
-3581 LNDLAE
+3581 
-3587 KIGAE
+3587 
-3592 SDGSGS
+3592 
-3598 RYATFEAK
+3598 
-3606 NGTVFTLRLS
+3606 
-3616 DHNATASK
+3616 
-3624 LDYHNEGNGI
+3624 
-3634 SIVISRKPNKG
+3634 
-3645 ITNDGKAHIVE
+3645 
-3656 FFYSDKQLRK
+3656 
-3666 ADNNPYSKIVRSVIQ
+3666 
-3681 SLYSGEYKDTT
+3681 
-3692 GLAIRDEVNNISSR
+3692 
-3706 EGSPEAIR
+3706 PEAIR
-3714 AKLDELELEATHK
+3714 AKLDEVELDATHK

-3754 DKGYYDIAT
+3754 DKGYYDTAT

-3810 HLDHKGK
+3810 HLDRKGK

-3910 DMALKYQLGI
+3910 DIALKYQLGI

-4096 AEKAARKD
+4096 AEKAAQKD

-4111 TRVPEIEAE
+4111 TRIPEIEAE

-4448 YSLDFSARNLIR
+4448 YSLDFTARNLIR

-4714 IVLGWPGFYATIPL
+4714 IVLGWPGFYVTIPL

-4850 TAGTPVYMDL
+4850 TAGTPVYVDL

-4922 LQEYKDISER
+4922 LREYKDISER

-5006 ETIPGVNKLRQN
+5006 ETIPGVNKLRQD

-5058 KLLEYENENAFLRL
+5058 KLLEYENENAFMRL

>member
-162 VREGATDAIKAQ
+162 EREGATDAIKAQ

-499 LVQQLIENSTEF
+499 LVQQLIENATEF

-565 EVNEALISWVR
+565 EVNGALISWVR

-597 LAILFATFVPTIGFG
+597 LAILFASFVPTIGFG
-612 TVVSAAQRGA
+612 SVVSAAQRGA

-744 YKEDVQYVDVLTTNG
+744 YKEDVQFVDVLTTNG
-759 ENNFFIRSED
+759 ENNFFIRKED
-769 KNGNV
+769 ENGNV

-889 FDERQAGNT
+889 FEERQAGNT

-923 SRVQIGRNNAESYI
+923 SRVQRGRNEAESYI

-966 DIAIARDG
+966 DVAIARDG

-1018 EAASRQW
+1018 DAASRQW

-1119 PIIEAAQQQ
+1119 PIIEAAKQQ

-1133 SEEAETPQATQLR
+1133 SEEAETPQAPQLR

-1201 ASTPVPAAPAQS
+1201 ASTPAPAAPAQS

-1220 APEPAPAATRLTPE
+1220 APAPEPAPAAARLSPE

-1257 GKIKRAKDAAD
+1257 GKVKRAKDAAD

-1275 KIKPEDFDTPQAY
+1275 KIKPEDFDTSQAY

-1293 KAKKDAEPAIAD
+1293 EAKKDAEPAIAD

-1353 ANHSLNR
+1353 ANHSLDR

-1396 IAANDDTGLLPRDG
+1396 IAASDDTGLLPRDG

-1416 TQAIR
+1416 INSIR
-1421 NEIIDLILSSQSPR
+1421 SEIIDLILSSQSPR
-1435 DIMDYTRNENIRRQ
+1435 DIMDYTRNENIRRR

-1455 AEGAPEEVADEG
+1455 AEGAPEDLPMTPEEAEAEKQQPFIDRIREWEQRTGVRVNAISQEQDVTEQQAREAIQQGRKITGWFNKFNGSVEIYLPNITSISEIDATFMHEVISHKGLRELFKEVDADGNVSYEKYNRLLDAVWNDIMTEADRQKYIDYVNRGGEQFENEDARRRAAADEYIAYFSETLNPDVNPTGWEKFVELVKSLLDSMGFKITKEDLSRILYSSLANFEKNRFEEQPVRESTGNGSDFAAPFDEDALGFREKELYDVEYLEAVEAG
-1467 DVVPEEIPGEDDNAP
+1467 DMETAQHIVDQAAQAAGYTVKAFHGSLSKDITRFDKDKIGSRYAYDERGFFFTSSPTIAGYYASSEFDSSRKGKVYPVFLRLQNPLVVDAKFARKEGLGRRFSDMDAIEVWDNYQSFLLDKVDEGGNDGVLINDGQTQMYVVFDANQIKSAEPVTRDDNGKVIP
-1482 TVEELE
+1482 LSERFNERSNDLRFRE
-1488 AYDNS
+1488 A
-1493 GNEAPVEAPAQ
+1493 NEN
-1504 PVGGI
+1504 
-1509 PAPVAETSAQPVA
+1509 
-1522 EPAAQPTATIDE
+1522 
-1534 QPEAPQEP
+1534 QEIF
-1542 AVAPEPPVEPSAPVA
+1542 V
-1557 AAPAIPA
+1557 
-1564 SPAEISNAAEARLY
+1564 SNAA
-1578 FESQFGKGKRA
+1578 
-1589 DNSVR
+1589 
-1594 VWELTH
+1594 
-1600 KNLAPKANKDGLIS
+1600 KALEGIS
-1614 QMAMVLAADGFSEE
+1614 QDKATPEQWLKMIESKGGLKAGEDKWIGLTDWIKSRRRK
-1628 EAAELMTLGTQLA
+1628 TLTKQEI
-1641 EDYINDGFVR
+1641 EDYINEHKIQIEEVHYGDVEDSGKFRSLQKEYSDKLASAQEEIDKIESELQSFWDEMQEKYGENWEYSMTGGENWRETQLVEQRNKWEENPEEAAFDAMVDKYGDDFRLAFTVAGGTLQSSNDEAASYYTDVNPINSIRRDYTTAGLENKREIALTVPTIEPYNETDKIHFGDAGEGRAIAWARFGEATDGEGNRVLVIDEIQSKRHQDARENGYRDNEPLKKAKVR
-1651 FPQFF
+1651 QEEALAAYDKFTEDMYAKYGYAEYRAKMSEEENKEYHRLYKEMQDANRIVSDNGFDVMADEKYVELRKKWEDEYDKAVKERAELQPRISEINKRLYDSDASEEEKEQLRHEKAQLSNREDEISSAERIAERLMNSRRYELQREFDKTYNRGVPAAPF
-1656 KNFVVTFGDGIRP
+1656 EKNWHELAMKRMLRLAAEEGYDYVAWTTGDQQAERYALSEYVNGIQREDNSAVYDGKRFILYSGRKISLGVNEDGKIELSSEDNFVGNTLTEVVGKEVAAKMMSIEDGEALDTEDLKIGGEGMKGFYDQILPRFMDKYGKKWGVKTEDITLSDVYDEVGHPLVMHSVKVTPEMKRSVREGQLMFRETFHGTGADFDRFDHSHMGEGEGGQMYGWGTYVTTNKDTGLAYAR
-1669 FVKSIYLGAS
+1669 SIGG
-1679 ANVSDEIADQMDD
+1679 
-1692 RKTVRT
+1692 
-1698 FDTTIDINDISDEQ
+1698 SDEQ
-1712 DDNNIQPEDGGQPAV
+1712 YERAVRSIENQIDSDNAKLKKAQTDEERKALEDDIALMEQRKEEMKRHLYTVEIPDDNGQNYLHWDRPLTIEQVRKIQQAV
-1727 VAGSSDGEEGG
+1727 RERVGDEWGEEFEYELQSALGY
-1738 NSGEGDTGIA
+1738 
-1748 PIPGGTTDDSGTG
+1748 GTYGRHV
-1761 LGSEGGLV
+1761 EGGLDYFLGDQKDYATGKDPGAERNSKLLKSLGIV
-1769 GENGGSD
+1769 GMEIPIDRQGGQRYEGSNFVIFDESD
-1776 NSGAGRG
+1776 LEIKDHLRF
-1783 RTNGTP
+1783 
-1789 GRRGRNGG
+1789 
-1797 RANDGGRSG
+1797 
-1806 RGSATSAGGRQDGSE
+1806 
-1821 SVDEGTGSGRESS
+1821 RESENNS
-1834 IEEKEKAAAEAQAK
+1834 NFVDNGKEN
-1848 ARQAEKEAIKDITD
+1848 TD
-1862 TALLE
+1862 T
-1867 GRKDELKA
+1867 
-1875 KLSSVTDKYDPE
+1875 PE
-1887 RAKMAGQL
+1887 R
-1895 DAILERLRELYA
+1895 
-1907 NSANKTETLAQEKIP
+1907 
-1922 YQTLS
+1922 
-1927 DPEGEHAFGSVVPS
+1927 
-1941 GSADAMRDAVLRLEE
+1941 
-1956 EEGKNVA
+1956 
-1963 EFVKDEL
+1963 
-1970 GYDSLDEMFSGDNKN
+1970 
-1985 EGLSSEQVDSVGLAI
+1985 
-2000 HQMKKGKMFIVGDM
+2000 
-2014 TGVGKGRQ
+2014 
-2022 GAALIRWAK
+2022 
-2031 RQGKKV
+2031 
-2037 LFVTEKPDLF
+2037 
-2047 SDMYAD
+2047 
-2053 LADIGTK
+2053 
-2060 DLVPFI
+2060 
-2066 VNSDAGANITDKN
+2066 
-2079 SEEKTI
+2079 
-2085 LVKHPGKAEA
+2085 
-2095 DNLYKSESDELPEI
+2095 
-2109 KKDKKNKGKRY
+2109 
-2120 DFVMMTYS
+2120 
-2128 QAQSSRTAAAQ
+2128 
-2139 RKLDWI
+2139 
-2145 KRYAKDAIVICDES
+2145 
-2159 HNASGDSARGAY
+2159 DSARGGNNGGGVSEKVRRSPRRQADNDRSHIQRY
-2171 FRDIVAGAE
+2171 RDGLLAAE
-2180 GVTFM
+2180 QTSDRDDSSRGI
-2185 SATFAKRPDNMVLYA
+2185 RPDKA
-2200 LRSSMGDAQMTTE
+2200 AE
-2213 DMIKAIQQYGVPMQE
+2213 KAIQ
-2228 ILASSLFKTGEMVR
+2228 
-2242 RERDFSDVKTHWLEP
+2242 
-2257 KEVYS
+2257 
-2262 EEEIKQNRDTF
+2262 
-2273 DKSMGVVNE
+2273 
-2282 IIEFQRSAVGPVIK
+2282 
-2296 KLNENFE
+2296 
-2303 ESNKAASAMLMAGGE
+2303 
-2318 GVFREYTITPYSS
+2318 
-2331 QVSNVANLMFYAIKA
+2331 
-2346 KKAADMAIEQ
+2346 
-2356 IKQGKK
+2356 
-2362 PVIAVENTL
+2362 
-2371 ESYLKDIEGDTKNAD
+2371 
-2386 FTFVL
+2386 
-2391 GRGLVR
+2391 
-2397 SLNYRLKVTTKRFN
+2397 
-2411 KETGKVE
+2411 
-2418 DVKEKS
+2418 
-2424 SVTDMG
+2424 
-2430 SIEKEMGP
+2430 
-2438 TGLEMLDALRQTV
+2438 
-2451 QAYGE
+2451 
-2456 DADIAPLMLS
+2456 
-2466 PIDYIKRRIAAAGYQ
+2466 
-2481 CGEITGRSLQLVQ
+2481 
-2494 APDGTYHTES
+2494 
-2504 FQADK
+2504 
-2509 KKAITQFNGG
+2509 
-2519 GLDALVLNTAG
+2519 
-2530 ATGISLH
+2530 
-2537 ASRRFKDQKPRSM
+2537 
-2550 IILQPARD
+2550 
-2558 PNTEVQV
+2558 
-2565 RGRVDRTGQVSR
+2565 
-2577 AEYFYVTSPIPAER
+2577 
-2591 KVIMM
+2591 
-2596 LRQKLASL
+2596 
-2604 DANSVGTENVSSN
+2604 
-2617 RVNADD
+2617 
-2623 MDNKYGDEVAR
+2623 
-2634 LFLADHPEINEQLD
+2634 
-2648 RPIEQKKGEWER
+2648 
-2660 REGLLYDLLIGAQR
+2660 
-2674 MTCAEQEMILEE
+2674 
-2686 LQNAYKDQIE
+2686 
-2696 YLNQNGI
+2696 
-2703 NDLAT
+2703 
-2708 TTMNLEAVTIDSG
+2708 
-2721 LFIKG
+2721 
-2726 KDNESMSEF
+2726 
-2735 AHDTNIERVEVN
+2735 
-2747 VLNKPLRS
+2747 
-2755 ADINSRMNRLG
+2755 
-2766 ALNEDGTI
+2766 
-2774 NGDYGGEILKAAHVF
+2774 
-2789 ANQAKAERREK
+2789 
-2800 HRAAEAELEQT
+2800 
-2811 LREKYPKSATMT
+2811 
-2823 DEEYEGSISMIP
+2823 
-2835 ELSSL
+2835 
-2840 KSKNKAD
+2840 
-2847 EERLEMDF
+2847 
-2855 NKQTRA
+2855 
-2861 VAQATTYFKPGM
+2861 
-2873 PMFIPL
+2873 
-2879 TDDLSSDAPLSFGR
+2879 
-2893 FIGFKIPKDGKPKG
+2893 
-2907 LKAVFATKDSRA
+2907 
-2919 SVELPVVSK
+2919 
-2928 ADVVENIVQ
+2928 
-2937 TTYGRSV
+2937 
-2944 FGGSSLRDIGGP
+2944 
-2956 AYDSRITEEMRREA
+2956 
-2970 RDKWWDAMIPKD
+2970 
-2982 TNRQIRYMVTG
+2982 
-2993 NILQACG
+2993 
-3000 SLGNYKGTI
+3000 
-3009 TTFTRKDAETGKITV
+3009 
-3024 ERGMLLA
+3024 
-3031 EDFDPENF
+3031 
-3039 MVRSAVKKED
+3039 
-3049 VWEGYDQ
+3049 
-3056 ISDNLTNISV
+3056 
-3066 QREGDYM
+3066 
-3073 VVNFDRQGRENL
+3073 
-3085 SKHPIMKDDAF
+3085 
-3096 KALTIDGNVDAY
+3096 
-3108 SKYRLRAYIP
+3108 
-3118 EKNVEQALEHLYK
+3118 
-3131 NYGFTKGHLFVMPDS
+3131 
-3146 TERVDAIIY
+3146 
-3155 TDKPYNDVINEFEDK
+3155 
-3170 YEASEWSIDRKIKS
+3170 
-3184 AVQQYKMDVNN
+3184 
-3195 EDLKKRI
+3195 
-3202 REMVQLRQAY
+3202 
-3212 LRRRYAKGESSRL
+3212 
-3225 AWQVIIEDENIERAK
+3225 
-3240 DNKSNRDEAYA
+3240 
-3251 RREAV
+3251 
-3256 KEELDSR
+3256 
-3263 GIHGNPMHFESGR
+3263 
-3276 NELDVIIKTF
+3276 
-3286 NELNKNKTN
+3286 
-3295 AEFAKKVFAIAK
+3295 
-3307 RLKLD
+3307 
-3312 VVMNEKIHNNTGGQ
+3312 
-3326 TAGDLVEYNW
+3326 
-3336 KYMNSEWIT
+3336 
-3345 DQMKAD
+3345 
-3351 TILHELIHTATSY
+3351 
-3364 AKRLVEIGSEHLLL
+3364 
-3378 QDNPEAYDAVNALD
+3378 
-3392 ALFAA
+3392 
-3397 IKRNPA
+3397 
-3403 FVHKQSD
+3403 
-3410 AYGDSYT
+3410 
-3417 DYGISD
+3417 
-3423 WFELLSEAGSNEEF
+3423 
-3437 RTDLKKVK
+3437 
-3445 VSPRLISGIVAYT
+3445 
-3458 DVTSNPEFTGRTMT
+3458 
-3472 AWDVV
+3472 
-3477 NEQLNNLLDHF
+3477 
-3488 GEHAYTEMWRG
+3488 
-3499 TGYGQR
+3499 
-3505 SYSTLAPKG
+3505 
-3514 LGERVRESQL
+3514 
-3524 AFRGGDKNK
+3524 
-3533 ALASAVPG
+3533 
-3541 DESPFKATDVT
+3541 
-3552 SASGANILKDLELF
+3552 
-3566 AKESENISFR
+3566 
-3576 DKNSF
+3576 
-3581 LNDLAE
+3581 
-3587 KIGAE
+3587 
-3592 SDGSGS
+3592 
-3598 RYATFEAK
+3598 
-3606 NGTVFTLRLS
+3606 
-3616 DHNATASK
+3616 
-3624 LDYHNEGNGI
+3624 
-3634 SIVISRKPNKG
+3634 
-3645 ITNDGKAHIVE
+3645 
-3656 FFYSDKQLRK
+3656 
-3666 ADNNPYSKIVRSVIQ
+3666 
-3681 SLYSGEYKDTT
+3681 
-3692 GLAIRDEVNNISSR
+3692 
-3706 EGSPEAIR
+3706 
-3714 AKLDELELEATHK
+3714 AKLDQVELDATHK

-3745 NEMPKGHET
+3745 NEMRKGHET
-3754 DKGYYDIAT
+3754 NKGYYDTAT

-3810 HLDHKGK
+3810 HLDREGK

-3830 PGDPGIIEG
+3830 PGDPGITEG

-4096 AEKAARKD
+4096 AEKAAQKD

-4142 LDNLRPLPTDTPKE
+4142 LDDLKPLPTDTPKE
-4156 ISRKQAQEADL
+4156 IRRKQAQEADL

-4498 VRMMAQWESGRLQQ
+4498 VRMMVQWESGRLQQ

-4714 IVLGWPGFYATIPL
+4714 IVLGWPGFYVTIPL

-4922 LQEYKDISER
+4922 LQEYKGISER

>member
-1 MPNDG
+1 MPNEG

-88 SYDELLKIRD
+88 PYDELLKTEEA
-98 DQRLDAEPFISEY
+98 QRRYAVPFIEDY
-111 EEKAKKSLHWRGSA
+111 EKRSQAFMTNSRGYSN
-125 VPADAKWL
+125 PDEAKWL
-133 TENKARYDAAKADVT
+133 QENLARYEANKADYTDLMRSITKHPEYTTTKKQRNETVDELTSAIDTMERDVDKEARKAFNEQMNSRSFGRRFLDELKSTTGNAAFNQATPGSDYFDWLKGDGAEEYGNDLQNYATARELLRETKQKVNQVTKREVDAAGEDT
-148 DLARSIKA
+148 IRELA
-156 APEYKA
+156 
-162 VREGATDAIKAQ
+162 
-174 KQIIDTAEE
+174 
-183 EVYQDAQRAF
+183 
-193 DAQRANMTTK
+193 
-203 DRIVKAF
+203 
-210 GSGSNEADP
+210 
-219 FGEYDPNTYRGWI
+219 
-232 NTEGYEGFGSNI
+232 
-244 DNYEAAKNILSNA
+244 
-257 EKTLKS
+257 
-263 VTKTDVK
+263 
-270 AAGDKKLDVIMKGV
+270 KGV
-284 GQGIGQYVSDLDS
+284 AQGHVKYFGDPDTWSEVVGMDS
-297 WSAILGA
+297 AFAMS
-304 KHALPV
+304 
-310 YALQQKLDTIF
+310 ALQDKVDSLL
-321 RGMGEDITLEEM
+321 RGMGEDVAPEDVEKRLVEGLNDSERALFAAIQTSGELSAQM
-333 DKRIS
+333 DK
-338 DGLTPSEQAL
+338 E
-348 FYAIETA
+348 
-355 GGISAALD
+355 GIS
-363 KEIHGSVKAGESM
+363 GSVKAGEIM
-376 AMSAR
+376 AASEK
-381 MGLEFLLL
+381 MGLEFLLFHKL
-389 SGMSGAA
+389 TGPL
-396 NATVARNIEK
+396 NKTVARNVEK
-406 RLARKLIT
+406 YFANRLGMKYLGKVGRGMAKLIGT
-414 KETPKAA
+414 EA
-421 RKVISSLI
+421 
-429 KVGAEDTGALVGG
+429 GAVAGG
-442 GIQTAL
+442 VAQTAL
-448 GPSNWAQV
+448 GPSTWSNVGQ
-456 AKNIQNNYQQF
+456 NIQTAYQQF
-467 IASNSFTSLMD
+467 MSSPAQFID
-478 PEVRAANGID
+478 PEVRAKYNIS
-488 TPTLGGLTLEG
+488 TPRMGEMIGEYI
-499 LVQQLIENSTEF
+499 VDQLIENATEF

-516 NKAIRYL
+516 NKAL
-523 QRAGYKG
+523 SFLGKG
-530 FSKLGWNHIASLLT
+530 GQKLFTKLGWNQMASLLT
-544 PQAAAT
+544 PQVGAF
-550 LKKMGISPLREEFGE
+550 LNKMGIQSLGE
-565 EVNEALISWVR
+565 EVGEEINGAIIDYFR
-576 GTERDDEGRNV
+576 GNKDAIKD
-587 ALKNFFDAEN
+587 FFDKEN
-597 LAILFATFVPTIGFG
+597 MCILLASFVPTIGFG
-612 TVVSAAQRGA
+612 TAVSAAQRGA
-622 ANVRFDEART
+622 ANVRYDEAST
-632 AYRNYLISNGVAEDK
+632 AYRDYLINRGVSEKEADRII
-647 ATNIVDS
+647 ASVR
-654 LNGATPEEL
+654 GATPEEL

-669 LLDNARTS
+669 LLNKLDSS

-683 TEAGLILNL
+683 TEAELITNL
-692 LEAARDKSALD
+692 LVAARDKAALD
-703 GVASIKRNADRDN
+703 GTASLKREDDRESAREDLLSH
-716 TFDEILGNTNKQ
+716 TKGRD
-728 FWQTREEDAED
+728 FWREREEPTYD
-739 EFGNQ
+739 EEEGA
-744 YKEDVQYVDVLTTNG
+744 YHEEYVDVLTTNG

-769 KNGNV
+769 ENGNV

-827 AERTSQM
+827 AERTAQM

-923 SRVQIGRNNAESYI
+923 SRVQRGRNEAESYI

-966 DIAIARDG
+966 DVAIARDG

-994 GVVLVPASQLSA
+994 GVVLIPASQLSA

-1133 SEEAETPQATQLR
+1133 SEEAETPQAPQLR

-1201 ASTPVPAAPAQS
+1201 ASTPAPAAPAQS

-1220 APEPAPAATRLTPE
+1220 TPEPAPAATRLTPE

-1257 GKIKRAKDAAD
+1257 GKVKRAKEAAD

-1275 KIKPEDFDTPQAY
+1275 KIKPEDFDTSQAY

-1317 AARQAE
+1317 AGRQAE

-1353 ANHSLNR
+1353 ANHSLDR

-1371 AELRRFFPFWAKKGK
+1371 AELRRFFPFWAKKGT

-1396 IAANDDTGLLPRDG
+1396 IAASDDTGLLPRDG

-1416 TQAIR
+1416 INAIR
-1421 NEIIDLILSSQSPR
+1421 SEIIDLILSSRSPR
-1435 DIMDYTRNENIRRQ
+1435 DIMDYTRNENLRRR

-1455 AEGAPEEVADEG
+1455 AEGAPEDLPMTPEEAEAEKQQPFIDRIREWERRTGVRVNAISREQDVTEQQAREAIQQGRKITGWFNKFNGSVEIYLPNITSISEIDATFMHEVISHKGLRELFKEVDADGNVSYEKYNRLLDAVWNDIMTEADRQKYIDYVNRGGEQFENEDARRRAAADEYIAYFSETLNPDVNPTGWEKFVELVKSLLDSMGFKITKEDLSRILYSSLANFEKNRFEEQPVRESTGNGSDFAAPFDEDALGFREVTDPAKIAELEAGEKVIGYRTVVLNEDGTLSSPMAGRLGEVNSKKGEKRSAATSSFSFGKWEEAEENPSLADENGKIRLIKPKTRKVKLTDVDKVDYNPYVHLRLDKINRQFKDAWKRPDLVYISSEVPASEVNNPDPYHAEKAALPVGIHDWNGGALMLSRYDKPQAQVPWEEVADAWAADEEFQKNGVNFDIVPPQILSMLQERGIEILPPHNGMGEACNKAYNAWKVGDLLSYRSWRDLGKGLLGRKLSMDEIVKKYEINKEYLEAVEAGDMAKAQDIVDQAAQAAGYTVKAFHGSLSKDITRFDKDKIGSRYAYDERGFFFTSSPTIAGYYASSEFDSSRKGKVYPVFLRLQNPLVVDAKFARKEG
-1467 DVVPEEIPGEDDNAP
+1467 LGRRFSDMDAIDVWDDYQSFLLDKVDEGGNDGVLINDGQTQMYVVFDANQIKSAEPVTRDDNGKVIP
-1482 TVEELE
+1482 LSERFNERSNDLRFRE
-1488 AYDNS
+1488 A
-1493 GNEAPVEAPAQ
+1493 NE
-1504 PVGGI
+1504 
-1509 PAPVAETSAQPVA
+1509 S
-1522 EPAAQPTATIDE
+1522 
-1534 QPEAPQEP
+1534 QEIF
-1542 AVAPEPPVEPSAPVA
+1542 V
-1557 AAPAIPA
+1557 
-1564 SPAEISNAAEARLY
+1564 SNAA
-1578 FESQFGKGKRA
+1578 
-1589 DNSVR
+1589 
-1594 VWELTH
+1594 
-1600 KNLAPKANKDGLIS
+1600 KALEGIS
-1614 QMAMVLAADGFSEE
+1614 QDKATPEQWLKMIESKGGLKAGEDKWIGLTDWIESRRRK
-1628 EAAELMTLGTQLA
+1628 TLTKQEI
-1641 EDYINDGFVR
+1641 EDYINEHKIRIEEVHY
-1651 FPQFF
+1651 
-1656 KNFVVTFGDGIRP
+1656 GDDSEEMKVAMGLLQNEFRG
-1669 FVKSIYLGAS
+1669 YLGDRES
-1679 ANVSDEIADQMDD
+1679 LYEEADKDVARFYDAMQSKYGDNYLEEL
-1692 RKTVRT
+1692 
-1698 FDTTIDINDISDEQ
+1698 TIGE
-1712 DDNNIQPEDGGQPAV
+1712 EVTEARLLRRREELEEM
-1727 VAGSSDGEEGG
+1727 SDGEIAFQQMVDKYGDDFKSAFRVDSDGELAYETDMYGELYPETRYFLEEALRDVNYQFEEKRPI
-1738 NSGEGDTGIA
+1738 NSTRLGYTTAGLKNNREIALTVPTVEPYNESDNIHFGDAGEGRAVAWIRFGDTEISRTKEEIQKA
-1748 PIPGGTTDDSGTG
+1748 EEELRAFDDEMKSKYEDPIHEMSEEELKRFTELVDRTDESKYV
-1761 LGSEGGLV
+1761 LV
-1769 GENGGSD
+1769 IDEIQSKRHQDARENGYRDNEPLKKAKVRQEEALAAYDKFTEDMYAKYGYAEYRAKMSEEEDKEYNRLYKELQDANRIVRDNGFDVMADEKYVELRKKWEDEYDKAVKERAELQPRILEINKRLYDSD
-1776 NSGAGRG
+1776 A
-1783 RTNGTP
+1783 
-1789 GRRGRNGG
+1789 
-1797 RANDGGRSG
+1797 
-1806 RGSATSAGGRQDGSE
+1806 SE
-1821 SVDEGTGSGRESS
+1821 
-1834 IEEKEKAAAEAQAK
+1834 EEKEQLRYEKAQLSNREDEISSAERIAERLMNSRRYELQREFDKTYNRGVPAAPFEKNWHELAMKRMLRLAAEEGYDYVAWTTGEQ
-1848 ARQAEKEAIKDITD
+1848 QAERYNI
-1862 TALLE
+1862 
-1867 GRKDELKA
+1867 
-1875 KLSSVTDKYDPE
+1875 
-1887 RAKMAGQL
+1887 
-1895 DAILERLRELYA
+1895 
-1907 NSANKTETLAQEKIP
+1907 
-1922 YQTLS
+1922 
-1927 DPEGEHAFGSVVPS
+1927 GS
-1941 GSADAMRDAVLRLEE
+1941 
-1956 EEGKNVA
+1956 
-1963 EFVKDEL
+1963 
-1970 GYDSLDEMFSGDNKN
+1970 
-1985 EGLSSEQVDSVGLAI
+1985 
-2000 HQMKKGKMFIVGDM
+2000 
-2014 TGVGKGRQ
+2014 
-2022 GAALIRWAK
+2022 
-2031 RQGKKV
+2031 
-2037 LFVTEKPDLF
+2037 
-2047 SDMYAD
+2047 
-2053 LADIGTK
+2053 
-2060 DLVPFI
+2060 I
-2066 VNSDAGANITDKN
+2066 VNSIRAYADPFSK
-2079 SEEKTI
+2079 EK
-2085 LVKHPGKAEA
+2085 V
-2095 DNLYKSESDELPEI
+2095 
-2109 KKDKKNKGKRY
+2109 
-2120 DFVMMTYS
+2120 
-2128 QAQSSRTAAAQ
+2128 
-2139 RKLDWI
+2139 
-2145 KRYAKDAIVICDES
+2145 
-2159 HNASGDSARGAY
+2159 
-2171 FRDIVAGAE
+2171 
-2180 GVTFM
+2180 
-2185 SATFAKRPDNMVLYA
+2185 
-2200 LRSSMGDAQMTTE
+2200 
-2213 DMIKAIQQYGVPMQE
+2213 
-2228 ILASSLFKTGEMVR
+2228 
-2242 RERDFSDVKTHWLEP
+2242 
-2257 KEVYS
+2257 
-2262 EEEIKQNRDTF
+2262 
-2273 DKSMGVVNE
+2273 
-2282 IIEFQRSAVGPVIK
+2282 
-2296 KLNENFE
+2296 
-2303 ESNKAASAMLMAGGE
+2303 
-2318 GVFREYTITPYSS
+2318 
-2331 QVSNVANLMFYAIKA
+2331 YAI
-2346 KKAADMAIEQ
+2346 
-2356 IKQGKK
+2356 
-2362 PVIAVENTL
+2362 
-2371 ESYLKDIEGDTKNAD
+2371 DTKSTTLPYPD
-2386 FTFVL
+2386 I
-2391 GRGLVR
+2391 
-2397 SLNYRLKVTTKRFN
+2397 RLT
-2411 KETGKVE
+2411 
-2418 DVKEKS
+2418 
-2424 SVTDMG
+2424 
-2430 SIEKEMGP
+2430 
-2438 TGLEMLDALRQTV
+2438 
-2451 QAYGE
+2451 
-2456 DADIAPLMLS
+2456 
-2466 PIDYIKRRIAAAGYQ
+2466 
-2481 CGEITGRSLQLVQ
+2481 
-2494 APDGTYHTES
+2494 
-2504 FQADK
+2504 
-2509 KKAITQFNGG
+2509 
-2519 GLDALVLNTAG
+2519 
-2530 ATGISLH
+2530 
-2537 ASRRFKDQKPRSM
+2537 
-2550 IILQPARD
+2550 
-2558 PNTEVQV
+2558 
-2565 RGRVDRTGQVSR
+2565 
-2577 AEYFYVTSPIPAER
+2577 
-2591 KVIMM
+2591 
-2596 LRQKLASL
+2596 
-2604 DANSVGTENVSSN
+2604 
-2617 RVNADD
+2617 
-2623 MDNKYGDEVAR
+2623 
-2634 LFLADHPEINEQLD
+2634 
-2648 RPIEQKKGEWER
+2648 
-2660 REGLLYDLLIGAQR
+2660 
-2674 MTCAEQEMILEE
+2674 
-2686 LQNAYKDQIE
+2686 
-2696 YLNQNGI
+2696 
-2703 NDLAT
+2703 
-2708 TTMNLEAVTIDSG
+2708 
-2721 LFIKG
+2721 
-2726 KDNESMSEF
+2726 
-2735 AHDTNIERVEVN
+2735 
-2747 VLNKPLRS
+2747 
-2755 ADINSRMNRLG
+2755 
-2766 ALNEDGTI
+2766 LNEDGTI
-2774 NGDYGGEILKAAHVF
+2774 ATSNNDEFKGKPLSEVVGKDLAKRMMSLEEGEEISGEGLRIGAEGMSGFYDQILPRFMDKYGKKWGVKTEDISLTDVYDEVGHPLVMHSVKVTPEMKRSVREGQLMFRETFHGTGADFDRFDHSHMGEGEGGQMYGWGTYVTTNKDTGLAYARSIGGSDEQYERAVRSIENQIDSDNAKLK
-2789 ANQAKAERREK
+2789 KA
-2800 HRAAEAELEQT
+2800 Q
-2811 LREKYPKSATMT
+2811 T
-2823 DEEYEGSISMIP
+2823 DEERKALEDDIALMEQRKEEMKRHLYTVEIPDDNGQNYLHWDRPLTIEQVRKIQQAVRERVGDEWGEEFEYELQSALGYGTYGRHVEGGLDYFLGDQKDYATGKDPGAERNSKLLKSLGIVGMEIPIDRQGGQRYEGSNFVIFDESDLEIKDHLRFRESENNSNFVDNGTEDNGAGTAQNETGGP
-2835 ELSSL
+2835 SRDNDGRVSGLSPQKMAIQRDKERIRVLEAGVAPNEREYGGSIDGHTRRRL
-2840 KSKNKAD
+2840 DQQKEAERLIAAARANGMFIEPGTFSNYPKVNAVSKESTVYRD
-2847 EERLEMDF
+2847 EENNRAIKVKDPFAAESMADNSPFDELYQHIIHNIFFPESRYEFLGVTTNYGGDEVRFVLAQDWVESHDRVGDVEASNFVKSRGYKVLDGYRYYNDDTIVMDF
-2855 NKQTRA
+2855 
-2861 VAQATTYFKPGM
+2861 YG
-2873 PMFIPL
+2873 
-2879 TDDLSSDAPLSFGR
+2879 S
-2893 FIGFKIPKDGKPKG
+2893 
-2907 LKAVFATKDSRA
+2907 
-2919 SVELPVVSK
+2919 
-2928 ADVVENIVQ
+2928 NI
-2937 TTYGRSV
+2937 
-2944 FGGSSLRDIGGP
+2944 
-2956 AYDSRITEEMRREA
+2956 
-2970 RDKWWDAMIPKD
+2970 
-2982 TNRQIRYMVTG
+2982 
-2993 NILQACG
+2993 
-3000 SLGNYKGTI
+3000 
-3009 TTFTRKDAETGKITV
+3009 RKDAEGNIH
-3024 ERGMLLA
+3024 LI
-3031 EDFDPENF
+3031 DP
-3039 MVRSAVKKED
+3039 
-3049 VWEGYDQ
+3049 
-3056 ISDNLTNISV
+3056 II
-3066 QREGDYM
+3066 
-3073 VVNFDRQGRENL
+3073 
-3085 SKHPIMKDDAF
+3085 HF
-3096 KALTIDGNVDAY
+3096 KRDP
-3108 SKYRLRAYIP
+3108 R
-3118 EKNVEQALEHLYK
+3118 
-3131 NYGFTKGHLFVMPDS
+3131 
-3146 TERVDAIIY
+3146 AIIDDY
-3155 TDKPYNDVINEFEDK
+3155 LS
-3170 YEASEWSIDRKIKS
+3170 SE
-3184 AVQQYKMDVNN
+3184 
-3195 EDLKKRI
+3195 
-3202 REMVQLRQAY
+3202 
-3212 LRRRYAKGESSRL
+3212 
-3225 AWQVIIEDENIERAK
+3225 
-3240 DNKSNRDEAYA
+3240 
-3251 RREAV
+3251 
-3256 KEELDSR
+3256 EELL
-3263 GIHGNPMHFESGR
+3263 P
-3276 NELDVIIKTF
+3276 
-3286 NELNKNKTN
+3286 
-3295 AEFAKKVFAIAK
+3295 
-3307 RLKLD
+3307 
-3312 VVMNEKIHNNTGGQ
+3312 
-3326 TAGDLVEYNW
+3326 
-3336 KYMNSEWIT
+3336 
-3345 DQMKAD
+3345 
-3351 TILHELIHTATSY
+3351 
-3364 AKRLVEIGSEHLLL
+3364 
-3378 QDNPEAYDAVNALD
+3378 
-3392 ALFAA
+3392 
-3397 IKRNPA
+3397 
-3403 FVHKQSD
+3403 
-3410 AYGDSYT
+3410 
-3417 DYGISD
+3417 
-3423 WFELLSEAGSNEEF
+3423 
-3437 RTDLKKVK
+3437 
-3445 VSPRLISGIVAYT
+3445 
-3458 DVTSNPEFTGRTMT
+3458 
-3472 AWDVV
+3472 
-3477 NEQLNNLLDHF
+3477 
-3488 GEHAYTEMWRG
+3488 
-3499 TGYGQR
+3499 
-3505 SYSTLAPKG
+3505 
-3514 LGERVRESQL
+3514 
-3524 AFRGGDKNK
+3524 
-3533 ALASAVPG
+3533 
-3541 DESPFKATDVT
+3541 
-3552 SASGANILKDLELF
+3552 
-3566 AKESENISFR
+3566 
-3576 DKNSF
+3576 
-3581 LNDLAE
+3581 
-3587 KIGAE
+3587 
-3592 SDGSGS
+3592 
-3598 RYATFEAK
+3598 
-3606 NGTVFTLRLS
+3606 
-3616 DHNATASK
+3616 
-3624 LDYHNEGNGI
+3624 
-3634 SIVISRKPNKG
+3634 
-3645 ITNDGKAHIVE
+3645 
-3656 FFYSDKQLRK
+3656 
-3666 ADNNPYSKIVRSVIQ
+3666 
-3681 SLYSGEYKDTT
+3681 
-3692 GLAIRDEVNNISSR
+3692 R

-3754 DKGYYDIAT
+3754 DKGYYDTAT
-3763 GEVTICMDNVANMDD
+3763 GEVTICVDNVANMDD

-3793 RRLLGSRFNDAM
+3793 RRLLGSRFNNAM

-3810 HLDHKGK
+3810 HLDRKGK

-3910 DMALKYQLGI
+3910 DIALKYQLGI
-3920 NETDPSRPTD
+3920 NETDPRRPTD

-4096 AEKAARKD
+4096 AEKAAQKD

-4111 TRVPEIEAE
+4111 TRIPEIEAE

-4448 YSLDFSARNLIR
+4448 YSLDFTARNLIR

-4560 KIRIPILGH
+4560 KIRVPILGH

-4638 YFYNAGVQGFDNFLR
+4638 YFYNAGVQGFDNFFR

-4689 LGGDDDDDKR
+4689 LGGDDDDDRR

-4714 IVLGWPGFYATIPL
+4714 IVLGWPGFYVTIPL

-4850 TAGTPVYMDL
+4850 TAGTPVYVDL

-4922 LQEYKDISER
+4922 LREYKDVSER

>member
-111 EEKAKKSLHWRGSA
+111 EEKAKKSLHWRGSS

-284 GQGIGQYVSDLDS
+284 GQGIGHYVSDLDS

-355 GGISAALD
+355 GGISEALD

-499 LVQQLIENSTEF
+499 LVQQLIENATEF

-516 NKAIRYL
+516 NKAIGYL

-550 LKKMGISPLREEFGE
+550 LKKMGIQPLGEEFGE
-565 EVNEALISWVR
+565 EVNGALISWVR

-597 LAILFATFVPTIGFG
+597 LAILFASFVPTIGFG
-612 TVVSAAQRGA
+612 SVVSAVQRGA

-632 AYRNYLISNGVAEDK
+632 AYRDYLISNGVAEDK

-654 LNGATPEEL
+654 LNGSTPEEL

-744 YKEDVQYVDVLTTNG
+744 YKEDVQFVDVLTTNG
-759 ENNFFIRSED
+759 ENNFFIRKED
-769 KNGNV
+769 ENGNV

-1018 EAASRQW
+1018 DAASRQW

-1133 SEEAETPQATQLR
+1133 SEEAETPQAPQLR

-1201 ASTPVPAAPAQS
+1201 ASTPAPAAPAQS

-1257 GKIKRAKDAAD
+1257 GKVKRAKDAAD

-1275 KIKPEDFDTPQAY
+1275 KIKPEDFDTSQAY

-1317 AARQAE
+1317 AGRRSE

-1353 ANHSLNR
+1353 ANHSLDR

-1396 IAANDDTGLLPRDG
+1396 IAASDDTGLLPRDG

-1416 TQAIR
+1416 INSIR
-1421 NEIIDLILSSQSPR
+1421 SEIIDLILSSQSPR
-1435 DIMDYTRNENIRRQ
+1435 DIMDYTRNENIRRR

-1455 AEGAPEEVADEG
+1455 AEGAPEDLPMTPEEAEAEKQQPFIDRIREWEQRTGVRVNAISQEQDVTEQQAREAIQQGRKITGWFNKFNGSVEIYLPNITSISEIDATFMHEVISHKGLRELFKEVDADGNVSYEKYNRLLDAVWNDIMTEADRQKYIDYVNRGGEQFENEDARRRAAADEYIAYFSETLNP
-1467 DVVPEEIPGEDDNAP
+1467 DVNPTGWEKFVELVKSLLDSMGFKITKEDLSRILYSSLANFEKNRFEEQPVRESTGNGSDFAAPFDEDALGFREVTDPAKIA
-1482 TVEELE
+1482 ELE
-1488 AYDNS
+1488 A
-1493 GNEAPVEAPAQ
+1493 
-1504 PVGGI
+1504 
-1509 PAPVAETSAQPVA
+1509 
-1522 EPAAQPTATIDE
+1522 
-1534 QPEAPQEP
+1534 
-1542 AVAPEPPVEPSAPVA
+1542 
-1557 AAPAIPA
+1557 
-1564 SPAEISNAAEARLY
+1564 
-1578 FESQFGKGKRA
+1578 
-1589 DNSVR
+1589 
-1594 VWELTH
+1594 
-1600 KNLAPKANKDGLIS
+1600 
-1614 QMAMVLAADGFSEE
+1614 
-1628 EAAELMTLGTQLA
+1628 
-1641 EDYINDGFVR
+1641 
-1651 FPQFF
+1651 
-1656 KNFVVTFGDGIRP
+1656 
-1669 FVKSIYLGAS
+1669 
-1679 ANVSDEIADQMDD
+1679 
-1692 RKTVRT
+1692 
-1698 FDTTIDINDISDEQ
+1698 
-1712 DDNNIQPEDGGQPAV
+1712 
-1727 VAGSSDGEEGG
+1727 GE
-1738 NSGEGDTGIA
+1738 
-1748 PIPGGTTDDSGTG
+1748 
-1761 LGSEGGLV
+1761 
-1769 GENGGSD
+1769 
-1776 NSGAGRG
+1776 
-1783 RTNGTP
+1783 
-1789 GRRGRNGG
+1789 
-1797 RANDGGRSG
+1797 
-1806 RGSATSAGGRQDGSE
+1806 
-1821 SVDEGTGSGRESS
+1821 
-1834 IEEKEKAAAEAQAK
+1834 
-1848 ARQAEKEAIKDITD
+1848 
-1862 TALLE
+1862 
-1867 GRKDELKA
+1867 
-1875 KLSSVTDKYDPE
+1875 
-1887 RAKMAGQL
+1887 
-1895 DAILERLRELYA
+1895 
-1907 NSANKTETLAQEKIP
+1907 
-1922 YQTLS
+1922 
-1927 DPEGEHAFGSVVPS
+1927 
-1941 GSADAMRDAVLRLEE
+1941 
-1956 EEGKNVA
+1956 
-1963 EFVKDEL
+1963 
-1970 GYDSLDEMFSGDNKN
+1970 
-1985 EGLSSEQVDSVGLAI
+1985 
-2000 HQMKKGKMFIVGDM
+2000 
-2014 TGVGKGRQ
+2014 
-2022 GAALIRWAK
+2022 
-2031 RQGKKV
+2031 
-2037 LFVTEKPDLF
+2037 
-2047 SDMYAD
+2047 
-2053 LADIGTK
+2053 
-2060 DLVPFI
+2060 
-2066 VNSDAGANITDKN
+2066 
-2079 SEEKTI
+2079 
-2085 LVKHPGKAEA
+2085 
-2095 DNLYKSESDELPEI
+2095 
-2109 KKDKKNKGKRY
+2109 
-2120 DFVMMTYS
+2120 
-2128 QAQSSRTAAAQ
+2128 
-2139 RKLDWI
+2139 
-2145 KRYAKDAIVICDES
+2145 
-2159 HNASGDSARGAY
+2159 
-2171 FRDIVAGAE
+2171 
-2180 GVTFM
+2180 
-2185 SATFAKRPDNMVLYA
+2185 
-2200 LRSSMGDAQMTTE
+2200 
-2213 DMIKAIQQYGVPMQE
+2213 
-2228 ILASSLFKTGEMVR
+2228 
-2242 RERDFSDVKTHWLEP
+2242 
-2257 KEVYS
+2257 
-2262 EEEIKQNRDTF
+2262 
-2273 DKSMGVVNE
+2273 
-2282 IIEFQRSAVGPVIK
+2282 
-2296 KLNENFE
+2296 
-2303 ESNKAASAMLMAGGE
+2303 
-2318 GVFREYTITPYSS
+2318 
-2331 QVSNVANLMFYAIKA
+2331 
-2346 KKAADMAIEQ
+2346 
-2356 IKQGKK
+2356 
-2362 PVIAVENTL
+2362 
-2371 ESYLKDIEGDTKNAD
+2371 
-2386 FTFVL
+2386 
-2391 GRGLVR
+2391 
-2397 SLNYRLKVTTKRFN
+2397 
-2411 KETGKVE
+2411 
-2418 DVKEKS
+2418 
-2424 SVTDMG
+2424 
-2430 SIEKEMGP
+2430 
-2438 TGLEMLDALRQTV
+2438 
-2451 QAYGE
+2451 
-2456 DADIAPLMLS
+2456 
-2466 PIDYIKRRIAAAGYQ
+2466 
-2481 CGEITGRSLQLVQ
+2481 
-2494 APDGTYHTES
+2494 
-2504 FQADK
+2504 
-2509 KKAITQFNGG
+2509 
-2519 GLDALVLNTAG
+2519 
-2530 ATGISLH
+2530 
-2537 ASRRFKDQKPRSM
+2537 
-2550 IILQPARD
+2550 
-2558 PNTEVQV
+2558 
-2565 RGRVDRTGQVSR
+2565 
-2577 AEYFYVTSPIPAER
+2577 
-2591 KVIMM
+2591 KVIGY
-2596 LRQKLASL
+2596 RT
-2604 DANSVGTENVSSN
+2604 VV
-2617 RVNADD
+2617 
-2623 MDNKYGDEVAR
+2623 
-2634 LFLADHPEINEQLD
+2634 
-2648 RPIEQKKGEWER
+2648 
-2660 REGLLYDLLIGAQR
+2660 
-2674 MTCAEQEMILEE
+2674 
-2686 LQNAYKDQIE
+2686 
-2696 YLNQNGI
+2696 
-2703 NDLAT
+2703 
-2708 TTMNLEAVTIDSG
+2708 
-2721 LFIKG
+2721 
-2726 KDNESMSEF
+2726 
-2735 AHDTNIERVEVN
+2735 
-2747 VLNKPLRS
+2747 
-2755 ADINSRMNRLG
+2755 
-2766 ALNEDGTI
+2766 LNEDGTLSSPMAGRLGEVNSKKGEKRSAATSSFSFGKWEEAEENPSLADENGKIRLIKPKTRKVKLTDVDKVDYNPYVHLRLDKI
-2774 NGDYGGEILKAAHVF
+2774 NRQFKDAWKRPDLVYISSEVPASEVNNPDPYHAEKAALPVGIHDWNGGALMLSRYDKPQAQVPWEEVADAWAADEEFQKNGVNFDIVPPQILSMLQERGIEILPPHNGMGEACNKAYNAWKVGDLLSYRSWRDSGKGLLGRKLSMDEIAKKYEINKEYLEAVEAGDMAKAQDIVDQAAQAAGYTVKAFHGSLSKDITRFDKDKIGSRYAYDERGFFFTSSPTIAGYYASSEFDSSRKGKVYPVFLRLQNPLVVDAKFARKEGLGRRFSDMDAIEVWDNYQSFLLDKVDEGGNDGVLINDGQTQMYVVFDANQIKSAEPVTRDDNGKVIPLSERFNERSNDLRFREANESQEIFVSNAAKALEGISQDKATPEQWLKMIESKGGLKAGEDKWIGLTDWIKSRRRKTLTKQEIEDYINEHKIQIEEVHYGDDSEEMKVAMGLLQNEFRGYLGDRESLYEEADKDVARFYDAMQSKYGDNYLEELTIGEEVTEARLLRRREELEEMSDGEIAFQQMVDKYGDDFKSAFRVDSDGELAYETDMYGELYPETRYFLEEALRDVNYQFEEKRPINSTRLGYTTAGLKNNREIALTVPTVEPYNESDNIHFGDAGEGRAVAWIRFGDTEISRTKEEIQKAEEELRAFDDEMKSKYEDPIHEMSEEELKRFAELVDRTDESKYVLVIDEIQSKRHQDAREKGYWSDVPEYGMPVIPEDLVITEDETQYHTSHYGNDYSVGKGVTPTEAEAREYLASYINEGIQYRNRERKYNSVPNAPFEKNWHELAMKRMLRLAAEEGYDYVAWTTGEQQAERYDIGGVVDSIEINDKEGGLRDVTVKMKDAPDMGFDVSSDGRVVAATDPAFVGNKMLSDYLGKALADRVMSAETGQSIEGDGLRIGGEGMKGFYDQILPRFMDKYGKKWGVKVEDINLPNLGRNRFVRDETGKYHREGLNMHSVKVTPEMKQSVKEGQLMFRETFHGTGADFDRFDHSHMGEGEGGQMYGWGTYVTTNKDTGLAYARSIGGSDEQYERAVRSIE
-2789 ANQAKAERREK
+2789 NQIDSDN
-2800 HRAAEAELEQT
+2800 AELKKAQ
-2811 LREKYPKSATMT
+2811 T
-2823 DEEYEGSISMIP
+2823 DEERKALEDDIALMEQRKEEMKRHLYTVEIPDDNGQNYLHWDRPLTIEQVRKIQQAVRERVGDEWGEEFEYELQSALGYGTYGRHVEGGLDYFLGDQKDYATGKDPGAERNSKLLKSLGIVGMEIPIDRQGGQRYEGSNFVIFDESDLEIKDHLRFRESENNSNFVDNGTEDNGAGTAQNETGGP
-2835 ELSSL
+2835 SRDNDGRVSGLSPQKMAIQRDKERIRVLEAGVAPNEREYGGSIDGHTRRRL
-2840 KSKNKAD
+2840 DQQKEAERLIAAARANGMFIEPGTFSNYPKVNAVSKESTVYRD
-2847 EERLEMDF
+2847 EENNRAIKVKDPFAAESMADNSPFDELYQHIIHNIFFPESRYEFLGVTTNYGGDEVRFVLAQDWVESHDRVGDVEASNFVKSRGYKVLDGYRYYNDDTIVMDF
-2855 NKQTRA
+2855 
-2861 VAQATTYFKPGM
+2861 YG
-2873 PMFIPL
+2873 
-2879 TDDLSSDAPLSFGR
+2879 S
-2893 FIGFKIPKDGKPKG
+2893 
-2907 LKAVFATKDSRA
+2907 
-2919 SVELPVVSK
+2919 
-2928 ADVVENIVQ
+2928 NI
-2937 TTYGRSV
+2937 
-2944 FGGSSLRDIGGP
+2944 
-2956 AYDSRITEEMRREA
+2956 
-2970 RDKWWDAMIPKD
+2970 
-2982 TNRQIRYMVTG
+2982 
-2993 NILQACG
+2993 
-3000 SLGNYKGTI
+3000 
-3009 TTFTRKDAETGKITV
+3009 RKDAEGNIH
-3024 ERGMLLA
+3024 LI
-3031 EDFDPENF
+3031 DP
-3039 MVRSAVKKED
+3039 
-3049 VWEGYDQ
+3049 
-3056 ISDNLTNISV
+3056 II
-3066 QREGDYM
+3066 
-3073 VVNFDRQGRENL
+3073 
-3085 SKHPIMKDDAF
+3085 HF
-3096 KALTIDGNVDAY
+3096 KRDP
-3108 SKYRLRAYIP
+3108 R
-3118 EKNVEQALEHLYK
+3118 
-3131 NYGFTKGHLFVMPDS
+3131 
-3146 TERVDAIIY
+3146 AIIDDY
-3155 TDKPYNDVINEFEDK
+3155 LS
-3170 YEASEWSIDRKIKS
+3170 SE
-3184 AVQQYKMDVNN
+3184 
-3195 EDLKKRI
+3195 
-3202 REMVQLRQAY
+3202 
-3212 LRRRYAKGESSRL
+3212 
-3225 AWQVIIEDENIERAK
+3225 
-3240 DNKSNRDEAYA
+3240 
-3251 RREAV
+3251 
-3256 KEELDSR
+3256 EELL
-3263 GIHGNPMHFESGR
+3263 P
-3276 NELDVIIKTF
+3276 
-3286 NELNKNKTN
+3286 
-3295 AEFAKKVFAIAK
+3295 
-3307 RLKLD
+3307 
-3312 VVMNEKIHNNTGGQ
+3312 
-3326 TAGDLVEYNW
+3326 
-3336 KYMNSEWIT
+3336 
-3345 DQMKAD
+3345 
-3351 TILHELIHTATSY
+3351 
-3364 AKRLVEIGSEHLLL
+3364 
-3378 QDNPEAYDAVNALD
+3378 
-3392 ALFAA
+3392 
-3397 IKRNPA
+3397 
-3403 FVHKQSD
+3403 
-3410 AYGDSYT
+3410 
-3417 DYGISD
+3417 
-3423 WFELLSEAGSNEEF
+3423 
-3437 RTDLKKVK
+3437 
-3445 VSPRLISGIVAYT
+3445 
-3458 DVTSNPEFTGRTMT
+3458 
-3472 AWDVV
+3472 
-3477 NEQLNNLLDHF
+3477 
-3488 GEHAYTEMWRG
+3488 
-3499 TGYGQR
+3499 
-3505 SYSTLAPKG
+3505 
-3514 LGERVRESQL
+3514 
-3524 AFRGGDKNK
+3524 
-3533 ALASAVPG
+3533 
-3541 DESPFKATDVT
+3541 
-3552 SASGANILKDLELF
+3552 
-3566 AKESENISFR
+3566 
-3576 DKNSF
+3576 
-3581 LNDLAE
+3581 
-3587 KIGAE
+3587 
-3592 SDGSGS
+3592 
-3598 RYATFEAK
+3598 
-3606 NGTVFTLRLS
+3606 
-3616 DHNATASK
+3616 
-3624 LDYHNEGNGI
+3624 
-3634 SIVISRKPNKG
+3634 
-3645 ITNDGKAHIVE
+3645 
-3656 FFYSDKQLRK
+3656 
-3666 ADNNPYSKIVRSVIQ
+3666 
-3681 SLYSGEYKDTT
+3681 
-3692 GLAIRDEVNNISSR
+3692 R

-3754 DKGYYDIAT
+3754 DKGYYDTAT
-3763 GEVTICMDNVANMDD
+3763 GEVTICVDNVANMDD

-3810 HLDHKGK
+3810 HLDRKGK

-3910 DMALKYQLGI
+3910 DIALKYQLGI

-3981 GKKELNEAE
+3981 GKKELSEAE

-4086 AIDNDANLSD
+4086 AINNDANLSD

-4130 LSSLEEEVDQKA
+4130 LSSLEGEVDQKA

-4448 YSLDFSARNLIR
+4448 YSLDFTARNLIR

-4560 KIRIPILGH
+4560 KIRVPILGH

-4638 YFYNAGVQGFDNFLR
+4638 YFYNAGVQGFDNFFR

-4714 IVLGWPGFYATIPL
+4714 IVLGWPGFYVTIPL

-4922 LQEYKDISER
+4922 LQEYKGISER

>member
-456 AKNIQNNYQQF
+456 AKNVQNNYQQF
-467 IASNSFTSLMD
+467 IASNSNSLKPLLD
-478 PEVRAANGID
+478 PEVRAAKGID

-499 LVQQLIENSTEF
+499 LVQQLIENATEF

-530 FSKLGWNHIASLLT
+530 FSKLGWNRIASLLT

-550 LKKMGISPLREEFGE
+550 LKKMGISPLGEEFGE
-565 EVNEALISWVR
+565 EVNGALISWVR

-612 TVVSAAQRGA
+612 SVVSAAQRGA

-744 YKEDVQYVDVLTTNG
+744 YKEDVQFVDVLTTNG
-759 ENNFFIRSED
+759 ENNFFIRKED
-769 KNGNV
+769 ENGNV

-889 FDERQAGNT
+889 FEERQAGNT

-923 SRVQIGRNNAESYI
+923 SRVQRGRNEAESYI

-966 DIAIARDG
+966 DVAIARDG

-994 GVVLVPASQLSA
+994 GVVLIPASQLSA

-1133 SEEAETPQATQLR
+1133 SEEAETPQAPQLR

-1201 ASTPVPAAPAQS
+1201 ASTPAPAAPAQS

-1220 APEPAPAATRLTPE
+1220 TPEPAPAATRLTPE

-1257 GKIKRAKDAAD
+1257 GKVKRAKEAAD

-1275 KIKPEDFDTPQAY
+1275 KIKPEDFDTSQAY

-1353 ANHSLNR
+1353 ANHSLDR

-1371 AELRRFFPFWAKKGK
+1371 AELRRFFPFWAKKGT

-1396 IAANDDTGLLPRDG
+1396 IAASDDTGLLPRDG

-1416 TQAIR
+1416 INAIR
-1421 NEIIDLILSSQSPR
+1421 SEIIDLILSSQSPR
-1435 DIMDYTRNENIRRQ
+1435 DIMDYTRNENIRRR

-1455 AEGAPEEVADEG
+1455 AEGAPEDLPMTPEEAEAEKQQPFIDRIREWEQRTGVRVNAISQEQDVTEQQAREAIQQGRKITGWFNKFNGSVEIYLPNITSMSEIDATFMHEVISHKGLRELFKEVDADGNVSYEKYNRLLDAVWNDIMTEADRQKYIDYVNRGGEQFENEDARRRAAADEYIAYFSETLNP
-1467 DVVPEEIPGEDDNAP
+1467 DVNPTGWEKFVELVKSLLDSMGFKITKEDLSRILYSSLANFEKNRFEEQPVRESTGNGSDFAAPFDEDALGFREVTDPAKIA
-1482 TVEELE
+1482 ELE
-1488 AYDNS
+1488 A
-1493 GNEAPVEAPAQ
+1493 
-1504 PVGGI
+1504 
-1509 PAPVAETSAQPVA
+1509 
-1522 EPAAQPTATIDE
+1522 
-1534 QPEAPQEP
+1534 
-1542 AVAPEPPVEPSAPVA
+1542 
-1557 AAPAIPA
+1557 
-1564 SPAEISNAAEARLY
+1564 
-1578 FESQFGKGKRA
+1578 
-1589 DNSVR
+1589 
-1594 VWELTH
+1594 
-1600 KNLAPKANKDGLIS
+1600 
-1614 QMAMVLAADGFSEE
+1614 
-1628 EAAELMTLGTQLA
+1628 
-1641 EDYINDGFVR
+1641 
-1651 FPQFF
+1651 
-1656 KNFVVTFGDGIRP
+1656 
-1669 FVKSIYLGAS
+1669 
-1679 ANVSDEIADQMDD
+1679 
-1692 RKTVRT
+1692 
-1698 FDTTIDINDISDEQ
+1698 
-1712 DDNNIQPEDGGQPAV
+1712 
-1727 VAGSSDGEEGG
+1727 GE
-1738 NSGEGDTGIA
+1738 
-1748 PIPGGTTDDSGTG
+1748 
-1761 LGSEGGLV
+1761 
-1769 GENGGSD
+1769 
-1776 NSGAGRG
+1776 
-1783 RTNGTP
+1783 
-1789 GRRGRNGG
+1789 
-1797 RANDGGRSG
+1797 
-1806 RGSATSAGGRQDGSE
+1806 
-1821 SVDEGTGSGRESS
+1821 
-1834 IEEKEKAAAEAQAK
+1834 
-1848 ARQAEKEAIKDITD
+1848 
-1862 TALLE
+1862 
-1867 GRKDELKA
+1867 
-1875 KLSSVTDKYDPE
+1875 
-1887 RAKMAGQL
+1887 
-1895 DAILERLRELYA
+1895 
-1907 NSANKTETLAQEKIP
+1907 
-1922 YQTLS
+1922 
-1927 DPEGEHAFGSVVPS
+1927 
-1941 GSADAMRDAVLRLEE
+1941 
-1956 EEGKNVA
+1956 
-1963 EFVKDEL
+1963 
-1970 GYDSLDEMFSGDNKN
+1970 
-1985 EGLSSEQVDSVGLAI
+1985 
-2000 HQMKKGKMFIVGDM
+2000 
-2014 TGVGKGRQ
+2014 
-2022 GAALIRWAK
+2022 
-2031 RQGKKV
+2031 
-2037 LFVTEKPDLF
+2037 
-2047 SDMYAD
+2047 
-2053 LADIGTK
+2053 
-2060 DLVPFI
+2060 
-2066 VNSDAGANITDKN
+2066 
-2079 SEEKTI
+2079 
-2085 LVKHPGKAEA
+2085 
-2095 DNLYKSESDELPEI
+2095 
-2109 KKDKKNKGKRY
+2109 
-2120 DFVMMTYS
+2120 
-2128 QAQSSRTAAAQ
+2128 
-2139 RKLDWI
+2139 
-2145 KRYAKDAIVICDES
+2145 
-2159 HNASGDSARGAY
+2159 
-2171 FRDIVAGAE
+2171 
-2180 GVTFM
+2180 
-2185 SATFAKRPDNMVLYA
+2185 
-2200 LRSSMGDAQMTTE
+2200 
-2213 DMIKAIQQYGVPMQE
+2213 
-2228 ILASSLFKTGEMVR
+2228 
-2242 RERDFSDVKTHWLEP
+2242 
-2257 KEVYS
+2257 
-2262 EEEIKQNRDTF
+2262 
-2273 DKSMGVVNE
+2273 
-2282 IIEFQRSAVGPVIK
+2282 
-2296 KLNENFE
+2296 
-2303 ESNKAASAMLMAGGE
+2303 
-2318 GVFREYTITPYSS
+2318 
-2331 QVSNVANLMFYAIKA
+2331 
-2346 KKAADMAIEQ
+2346 
-2356 IKQGKK
+2356 
-2362 PVIAVENTL
+2362 
-2371 ESYLKDIEGDTKNAD
+2371 
-2386 FTFVL
+2386 
-2391 GRGLVR
+2391 
-2397 SLNYRLKVTTKRFN
+2397 
-2411 KETGKVE
+2411 
-2418 DVKEKS
+2418 
-2424 SVTDMG
+2424 
-2430 SIEKEMGP
+2430 
-2438 TGLEMLDALRQTV
+2438 
-2451 QAYGE
+2451 
-2456 DADIAPLMLS
+2456 
-2466 PIDYIKRRIAAAGYQ
+2466 
-2481 CGEITGRSLQLVQ
+2481 
-2494 APDGTYHTES
+2494 
-2504 FQADK
+2504 
-2509 KKAITQFNGG
+2509 
-2519 GLDALVLNTAG
+2519 
-2530 ATGISLH
+2530 
-2537 ASRRFKDQKPRSM
+2537 
-2550 IILQPARD
+2550 
-2558 PNTEVQV
+2558 
-2565 RGRVDRTGQVSR
+2565 
-2577 AEYFYVTSPIPAER
+2577 
-2591 KVIMM
+2591 KVIGY
-2596 LRQKLASL
+2596 RT
-2604 DANSVGTENVSSN
+2604 VV
-2617 RVNADD
+2617 
-2623 MDNKYGDEVAR
+2623 
-2634 LFLADHPEINEQLD
+2634 
-2648 RPIEQKKGEWER
+2648 
-2660 REGLLYDLLIGAQR
+2660 
-2674 MTCAEQEMILEE
+2674 
-2686 LQNAYKDQIE
+2686 
-2696 YLNQNGI
+2696 
-2703 NDLAT
+2703 
-2708 TTMNLEAVTIDSG
+2708 
-2721 LFIKG
+2721 
-2726 KDNESMSEF
+2726 
-2735 AHDTNIERVEVN
+2735 
-2747 VLNKPLRS
+2747 
-2755 ADINSRMNRLG
+2755 
-2766 ALNEDGTI
+2766 LNEDGTLSSPMAGRLGEVNSKKGEKQSAATSSFSFGKWEEAEENPSLADENGKIRLIKPKTRKVKLTDVDKVDYNPYVHLRLDKI
-2774 NGDYGGEILKAAHVF
+2774 NRQFKDAWKRPDLVYISSEVPASEVNNPDPYHAEKAALPVGIHDWNGG
-2789 ANQAKAERREK
+2789 ALMLSRYDKPQA
-2800 HRAAEAELEQT
+2800 QV
-2811 LREKYPKSATMT
+2811 PW
-2823 DEEYEGSISMIP
+2823 EEVADAWA
-2835 ELSSL
+2835 
-2840 KSKNKAD
+2840 AD
-2847 EERLEMDF
+2847 EEF
-2855 NKQTRA
+2855 QKN
-2861 VAQATTYFKPGM
+2861 G
-2873 PMFIPL
+2873 
-2879 TDDLSSDAPLSFGR
+2879 
-2893 FIGFKIPKDGKPKG
+2893 
-2907 LKAVFATKDSRA
+2907 
-2919 SVELPVVSK
+2919 
-2928 ADVVENIVQ
+2928 
-2937 TTYGRSV
+2937 
-2944 FGGSSLRDIGGP
+2944 
-2956 AYDSRITEEMRREA
+2956 
-2970 RDKWWDAMIPKD
+2970 
-2982 TNRQIRYMVTG
+2982 
-2993 NILQACG
+2993 
-3000 SLGNYKGTI
+3000 
-3009 TTFTRKDAETGKITV
+3009 
-3024 ERGMLLA
+3024 
-3031 EDFDPENF
+3031 
-3039 MVRSAVKKED
+3039 
-3049 VWEGYDQ
+3049 
-3056 ISDNLTNISV
+3056 
-3066 QREGDYM
+3066 
-3073 VVNFDRQGRENL
+3073 VNFDIVPPQILSMLQERGIEILPPHNGMGEACNKAYNAWKVGDLLSYRSWRDLGKGLLGRKLSMDEIAKKYEINKEYLEAVEAGDMAKAQDIVDQAAQAAGYTVKAFHGSL
-3085 SKHPIMKDDAF
+3085 SKDITRFDKD
-3096 KALTIDGNVDAY
+3096 
-3108 SKYRLRAYIP
+3108 
-3118 EKNVEQALEHLYK
+3118 
-3131 NYGFTKGHLFVMPDS
+3131 
-3146 TERVDAIIY
+3146 
-3155 TDKPYNDVINEFEDK
+3155 
-3170 YEASEWSIDRKIKS
+3170 KI
-3184 AVQQYKMDVNN
+3184 
-3195 EDLKKRI
+3195 
-3202 REMVQLRQAY
+3202 
-3212 LRRRYAKGESSRL
+3212 
-3225 AWQVIIEDENIERAK
+3225 
-3240 DNKSNRDEAYA
+3240 
-3251 RREAV
+3251 
-3256 KEELDSR
+3256 
-3263 GIHGNPMHFESGR
+3263 
-3276 NELDVIIKTF
+3276 
-3286 NELNKNKTN
+3286 
-3295 AEFAKKVFAIAK
+3295 
-3307 RLKLD
+3307 
-3312 VVMNEKIHNNTGGQ
+3312 
-3326 TAGDLVEYNW
+3326 
-3336 KYMNSEWIT
+3336 
-3345 DQMKAD
+3345 
-3351 TILHELIHTATSY
+3351 
-3364 AKRLVEIGSEHLLL
+3364 
-3378 QDNPEAYDAVNALD
+3378 
-3392 ALFAA
+3392 
-3397 IKRNPA
+3397 
-3403 FVHKQSD
+3403 
-3410 AYGDSYT
+3410 
-3417 DYGISD
+3417 
-3423 WFELLSEAGSNEEF
+3423 
-3437 RTDLKKVK
+3437 
-3445 VSPRLISGIVAYT
+3445 
-3458 DVTSNPEFTGRTMT
+3458 
-3472 AWDVV
+3472 
-3477 NEQLNNLLDHF
+3477 
-3488 GEHAYTEMWRG
+3488 
-3499 TGYGQR
+3499 
-3505 SYSTLAPKG
+3505 
-3514 LGERVRESQL
+3514 
-3524 AFRGGDKNK
+3524 
-3533 ALASAVPG
+3533 
-3541 DESPFKATDVT
+3541 
-3552 SASGANILKDLELF
+3552 
-3566 AKESENISFR
+3566 
-3576 DKNSF
+3576 
-3581 LNDLAE
+3581 
-3587 KIGAE
+3587 
-3592 SDGSGS
+3592 GS
-3598 RYATFEAK
+3598 RYAYDERGFFFTSSPTIAGYYASSEFDSSRK
-3606 NGTVFTLRLS
+3606 GKVYPVFLRLQNPLVVDAKFARKEGLGRRFS
-3616 DHNATASK
+3616 DMDAIEVWDNYQSFLLDKVDEGGNDGVLINDGQTQMYVVFDANQIKSAEPVTRDDNGKVIPLSERFNERSNDLRFREANENQEIFVSNAAK
-3624 LDYHNEGNGI
+3624 ALEGI
-3634 SIVISRKPNKG
+3634 SQDKATPEQWLKMIESKGGLKAGEDKWIGLTDWIKSRRRKTLTKQEIEDYINEHKIQIEEGEEISGEGLRIGAEGMSGFYDQILPRFMDKYGKKWG
-3645 ITNDGKAHIVE
+3645 VKTEDITL
-3656 FFYSDKQLRK
+3656 SDVYDEVGHPLVMHSVKVTPEMK
-3666 ADNNPYSKIVRSVIQ
+3666 RSVREGQ
-3681 SLYSGEYKDTT
+3681 LMFRETFHGTGADFDRFDHSHMGEGEGGQMYGWGTYVTTNKDT
-3692 GLAIRDEVNNISSR
+3692 GLAYARSIGGSDEQYERAVRSIENQIDSDNAKLKKAQTGEERKALEDDIALMEQRKEEMKRHLYTVEIPDDNGQNYLHWDRPLTIEQVRKIQQAVRERVGDEWGEEFEYELQSALGYGTYGRHVEGGLDYFLGDQKDYATGKDPGAERNSKLLKSLGIVGMEIPIDRQGGQRYEGSNFVIFDESDLEIKDHLRFRESENNSNFVDNGKENTDTPERDSARGGNNGGGVSEKVRRSPRRQADNDRSHIQRYRDGLLAAEQTSDRDDSSR
-3706 EGSPEAIR
+3706 GIRPDKAAEKAIQ
-3714 AKLDELELEATHK
+3714 AKLDQVELDATHK

-3745 NEMPKGHET
+3745 NEMRKGHET
-3754 DKGYYDIAT
+3754 NKGYYDTAT

-3810 HLDHKGK
+3810 HLDREGK

-3830 PGDPGIIEG
+3830 PGDPGITEG

-3967 LPVQLAVKRVMEEV
+3967 LPVKLAVKRVMEEV

-4498 VRMMAQWESGRLQQ
+4498 VRMMVQWESGRLQQ

-4714 IVLGWPGFYATIPL
+4714 IVLGWPGFYVTIPL

-4850 TAGTPVYMDL
+4850 TAGTPVYVDL

-4922 LQEYKDISER
+4922 LREYKDISER

>member
-77 KDWAPSKYAGL
+77 RDWAPSKYAGL

-111 EEKAKKSLHWRGSA
+111 EEKAKKSLHWRGSS

-133 TENKARYDAAKADVT
+133 TENRARYDAAKADVT

-174 KQIIDTAEE
+174 RQIIDTAEE

-284 GQGIGQYVSDLDS
+284 GQGIGHNVSDLDS

-355 GGISAALD
+355 GGISEALD

-499 LVQQLIENSTEF
+499 LVQQLIGNSTEL

-550 LKKMGISPLREEFGE
+550 LKKMGINPLREEFGE

-597 LAILFATFVPTIGFG
+597 LAILFASFVPTIGFG
-612 TVVSAAQRGA
+612 SVVSAAQRGA

-744 YKEDVQYVDVLTTNG
+744 YKEDVQFVDVLTTNG
-759 ENNFFIRSED
+759 ENNFFIRKED
-769 KNGNV
+769 ENGNV

-841 QTGQNHKA
+841 QTGQNHNA
-849 MQESAYDTAQNLES
+849 MQESAYDIAQNLES

-923 SRVQIGRNNAESYI
+923 SRVQRGRNEAESYI

-948 GMYTDAKGEMHEG
+948 GMYTDARGEMHEG

-966 DIAIARDG
+966 DVAIARDG

-994 GVVLVPASQLSA
+994 GVVLIPASQLSA

-1018 EAASRQW
+1018 DAASRQW

-1133 SEEAETPQATQLR
+1133 SEEAETPQAPQLR
-1146 VGDEVPVVFEG
+1146 VGDEVSVVFEG

-1201 ASTPVPAAPAQS
+1201 ASTPAPAAPAQS
-1213 PTPAPSP
+1213 PTPAPAP

-1257 GKIKRAKDAAD
+1257 GKVKRAKEAAD

-1275 KIKPEDFDTPQAY
+1275 KIKPEDFDTSQAY

-1317 AARQAE
+1317 AGRQSE

-1353 ANHSLNR
+1353 ANHSLDR

-1371 AELRRFFPFWAKKGK
+1371 AELRRFFPFWAKKGT

-1416 TQAIR
+1416 INAIR
-1421 NEIIDLILSSQSPR
+1421 SEIIDLILNSQSPR
-1435 DIMDYTRNENIRRQ
+1435 DIMDYTRNENIRRR

-1455 AEGAPEEVADEG
+1455 AEGAPEDLPMTPEEAEAEKQQPFIDRIREWEQRTGVRVNAISQEQDVTEQQAREAIQQGRKITGWFNKFNGSVEIYLPNITSISEIDATFMHEVISHKGLRELFKEVDADGNVSYEKYNRLLDAVWNDIMTEADRQKYIDYVNRGGEQFENEDARRRAAADEYIAYFSETLNPDVNPTGWEKFVELVKSLLDSMGFKITKEDLSRILYSSLANFEKNRFEEQPVRESTGNGSDFAAPFDEDALGFREAISIQNAEKEADVVEIKSADAPTRKDEVISMLPPKGGVLYPNRDQNRDIRVTRKSIRHSLDHADLYKIQAASRVKDIVGNAVMLGELPIDKDEVGKTSSVSVFYCPVRIDGSLYSARLVVKQYIDNQGAVLDNLSLYDMNMHNKKTAPSVSNVAD
-1467 DVVPEEIPGEDDNAP
+1467 D
-1482 TVEELE
+1482 
-1488 AYDNS
+1488 S
-1493 GNEAPVEAPAQ
+1493 GVY
-1504 PVGGI
+1504 
-1509 PAPVAETSAQPVA
+1509 
-1522 EPAAQPTATIDE
+1522 IDE
-1534 QPEAPQEP
+1534 TASAYKVKDLIYKSQEEDQKL
-1542 AVAPEPPVEPSAPVA
+1542 AGVENPSALMFREA
-1557 AAPAIPA
+1557 NENQ
-1564 SPAEISNAAEARLY
+1564 EIFVSNAA
-1578 FESQFGKGKRA
+1578 
-1589 DNSVR
+1589 
-1594 VWELTH
+1594 
-1600 KNLAPKANKDGLIS
+1600 KALEGIS
-1614 QMAMVLAADGFSEE
+1614 QDKATPEQWLKMIESKGGLKAGEDKWIGLTDWIKSRRRK
-1628 EAAELMTLGTQLA
+1628 TLTKQEI
-1641 EDYINDGFVR
+1641 EDYINEHKIQIEEVHYGDIEDSGKFRSLQKEYSDKLASAQEEIDKIESELQSFWDEMQEKYGEDWEYSMTGGENWRETQLVEQR
-1651 FPQFF
+1651 NKWEENPEEAAFDAMVDKYGDDFRLAFTVAGGTLQSSNDEAASYYTDVNPINSIRRDYTTEGLENKREIALTVPTIEPYNQIDDIH
-1656 KNFVVTFGDGIRP
+1656 FGD
-1669 FVKSIYLGAS
+1669 
-1679 ANVSDEIADQMDD
+1679 
-1692 RKTVRT
+1692 
-1698 FDTTIDINDISDEQ
+1698 
-1712 DDNNIQPEDGGQPAV
+1712 
-1727 VAGSSDGEEGG
+1727 AG
-1738 NSGEGDTGIA
+1738 
-1748 PIPGGTTDDSGTG
+1748 
-1761 LGSEGGLV
+1761 
-1769 GENGGSD
+1769 
-1776 NSGAGRG
+1776 
-1783 RTNGTP
+1783 
-1789 GRRGRNGG
+1789 GG
-1797 RANDGGRSG
+1797 RAVAWIR
-1806 RGSATSAGGRQDGSE
+1806 
-1821 SVDEGTGSGRESS
+1821 
-1834 IEEKEKAAAEAQAK
+1834 
-1848 ARQAEKEAIKDITD
+1848 
-1862 TALLE
+1862 
-1867 GRKDELKA
+1867 
-1875 KLSSVTDKYDPE
+1875 
-1887 RAKMAGQL
+1887 
-1895 DAILERLRELYA
+1895 
-1907 NSANKTETLAQEKIP
+1907 
-1922 YQTLS
+1922 
-1927 DPEGEHAFGSVVPS
+1927 FG
-1941 GSADAMRDAVLRLEE
+1941 D
-1956 EEGKNVA
+1956 
-1963 EFVKDEL
+1963 
-1970 GYDSLDEMFSGDNKN
+1970 
-1985 EGLSSEQVDSVGLAI
+1985 
-2000 HQMKKGKMFIVGDM
+2000 
-2014 TGVGKGRQ
+2014 
-2022 GAALIRWAK
+2022 
-2031 RQGKKV
+2031 
-2037 LFVTEKPDLF
+2037 
-2047 SDMYAD
+2047 
-2053 LADIGTK
+2053 
-2060 DLVPFI
+2060 
-2066 VNSDAGANITDKN
+2066 
-2079 SEEKTI
+2079 
-2085 LVKHPGKAEA
+2085 
-2095 DNLYKSESDELPEI
+2095 
-2109 KKDKKNKGKRY
+2109 
-2120 DFVMMTYS
+2120 
-2128 QAQSSRTAAAQ
+2128 
-2139 RKLDWI
+2139 
-2145 KRYAKDAIVICDES
+2145 
-2159 HNASGDSARGAY
+2159 
-2171 FRDIVAGAE
+2171 
-2180 GVTFM
+2180 
-2185 SATFAKRPDNMVLYA
+2185 
-2200 LRSSMGDAQMTTE
+2200 
-2213 DMIKAIQQYGVPMQE
+2213 
-2228 ILASSLFKTGEMVR
+2228 
-2242 RERDFSDVKTHWLEP
+2242 
-2257 KEVYS
+2257 
-2262 EEEIKQNRDTF
+2262 
-2273 DKSMGVVNE
+2273 
-2282 IIEFQRSAVGPVIK
+2282 
-2296 KLNENFE
+2296 
-2303 ESNKAASAMLMAGGE
+2303 
-2318 GVFREYTITPYSS
+2318 
-2331 QVSNVANLMFYAIKA
+2331 
-2346 KKAADMAIEQ
+2346 
-2356 IKQGKK
+2356 
-2362 PVIAVENTL
+2362 
-2371 ESYLKDIEGDTKNAD
+2371 
-2386 FTFVL
+2386 
-2391 GRGLVR
+2391 
-2397 SLNYRLKVTTKRFN
+2397 
-2411 KETGKVE
+2411 
-2418 DVKEKS
+2418 
-2424 SVTDMG
+2424 
-2430 SIEKEMGP
+2430 
-2438 TGLEMLDALRQTV
+2438 
-2451 QAYGE
+2451 
-2456 DADIAPLMLS
+2456 
-2466 PIDYIKRRIAAAGYQ
+2466 
-2481 CGEITGRSLQLVQ
+2481 
-2494 APDGTYHTES
+2494 
-2504 FQADK
+2504 
-2509 KKAITQFNGG
+2509 
-2519 GLDALVLNTAG
+2519 
-2530 ATGISLH
+2530 
-2537 ASRRFKDQKPRSM
+2537 
-2550 IILQPARD
+2550 
-2558 PNTEVQV
+2558 
-2565 RGRVDRTGQVSR
+2565 
-2577 AEYFYVTSPIPAER
+2577 
-2591 KVIMM
+2591 
-2596 LRQKLASL
+2596 
-2604 DANSVGTENVSSN
+2604 
-2617 RVNADD
+2617 
-2623 MDNKYGDEVAR
+2623 
-2634 LFLADHPEINEQLD
+2634 
-2648 RPIEQKKGEWER
+2648 
-2660 REGLLYDLLIGAQR
+2660 
-2674 MTCAEQEMILEE
+2674 
-2686 LQNAYKDQIE
+2686 
-2696 YLNQNGI
+2696 
-2703 NDLAT
+2703 AT
-2708 TTMNLEAVTIDSG
+2708 TTG
-2721 LFIKG
+2721 
-2726 KDNESMSEF
+2726 
-2735 AHDTNIERVEVN
+2735 
-2747 VLNKPLRS
+2747 
-2755 ADINSRMNRLG
+2755 
-2766 ALNEDGTI
+2766 
-2774 NGDYGGEILKAAHVF
+2774 
-2789 ANQAKAERREK
+2789 
-2800 HRAAEAELEQT
+2800 
-2811 LREKYPKSATMT
+2811 TMT
-2823 DEEYEGSISMIP
+2823 DEE
-2835 ELSSL
+2835 
-2840 KSKNKAD
+2840 K
-2847 EERLEMDF
+2847 DF
-2855 NKQTRA
+2855 A
-2861 VAQATTYFKPGM
+2861 
-2873 PMFIPL
+2873 
-2879 TDDLSSDAPLSFGR
+2879 
-2893 FIGFKIPKDGKPKG
+2893 
-2907 LKAVFATKDSRA
+2907 
-2919 SVELPVVSK
+2919 
-2928 ADVVENIVQ
+2928 
-2937 TTYGRSV
+2937 
-2944 FGGSSLRDIGGP
+2944 
-2956 AYDSRITEEMRREA
+2956 REA
-2970 RDKWWDAMIPKD
+2970 
-2982 TNRQIRYMVTG
+2982 
-2993 NILQACG
+2993 
-3000 SLGNYKGTI
+3000 
-3009 TTFTRKDAETGKITV
+3009 
-3024 ERGMLLA
+3024 LA
-3031 EDFDPENF
+3031 RPE
-3039 MVRSAVKKED
+3039 E
-3049 VWEGYDQ
+3049 
-3056 ISDNLTNISV
+3056 
-3066 QREGDYM
+3066 
-3073 VVNFDRQGRENL
+3073 
-3085 SKHPIMKDDAF
+3085 
-3096 KALTIDGNVDAY
+3096 
-3108 SKYRLRAYIP
+3108 
-3118 EKNVEQALEHLYK
+3118 
-3131 NYGFTKGHLFVMPDS
+3131 
-3146 TERVDAIIY
+3146 
-3155 TDKPYNDVINEFEDK
+3155 
-3170 YEASEWSIDRKIKS
+3170 YEASKNANGRTVYFPFGD
-3184 AVQQYKMDVNN
+3184 KMEHNFIL
-3195 EDLKKRI
+3195 E
-3202 REMVQLRQAY
+3202 REGY
-3212 LRRRYAKGESSRL
+3212 FIPFY
-3225 AWQVIIEDENIERAK
+3225 
-3240 DNKSNRDEAYA
+3240 
-3251 RREAV
+3251 
-3256 KEELDSR
+3256 EEKMLEGVR
-3263 GIHGNPMHFESGR
+3263 GFYSLE
-3276 NELDVIIKTF
+3276 E
-3286 NELNKNKTN
+3286 
-3295 AEFAKKVFAIAK
+3295 
-3307 RLKLD
+3307 
-3312 VVMNEKIHNNTGGQ
+3312 
-3326 TAGDLVEYNW
+3326 
-3336 KYMNSEWIT
+3336 
-3345 DQMKAD
+3345 
-3351 TILHELIHTATSY
+3351 
-3364 AKRLVEIGSEHLLL
+3364 
-3378 QDNPEAYDAVNALD
+3378 AVNALNEKILSEMYQHPQTRYVLFIDEIQSKRHQDGREKGYWSDVPEYEMPVIPEDLVITEDETQYHTSHYGNDYSVGKGVTPTEAEAREYLASYINEGIQYRNRQWAERKYNSVPNAPFEKNWHELAMKRMLRLAAEEGYDYVAWTTGDQQAERYDIGQVVESISYEEPRKVWIDNAPSRHFVIRQQNGSDIPGRVFVEGEYKGIVQETGENSFGGKRLSDVLGKALAEQIINAEGEGDISGDGLRMGAEGMSGFYDQILPRFMDKYGKKWGVKTEDITLPDVEEAARTAHAIRVTPEMKESVKEGQLMFREKD
-3392 ALFAA
+3392 AEFAEA
-3397 IKRNPA
+3397 EKAGDTEAARRLLDAAAKDSGYTVRAYHGTARADRVGNVFRPERATSGPMAFFTESRTLAEGYARGKQDTSIAYDSDYDTYETQFRTKRNNG
-3403 FVHKQSD
+3403 K
-3410 AYGDSYT
+3410 
-3417 DYGISD
+3417 DYSVYD
-3423 WFELLSEAGSNEEF
+3423 VWRYLLLSERMKIAEKAKHIRLNLEGDGEVIYDPNATQANGGWDYQVRDNRGDILRALDTQWLASGNLFGRENDYLKVLEMAG
-3437 RTDLKKVK
+3437 
-3445 VSPRLISGIVAYT
+3445 
-3458 DVTSNPEFTGRTMT
+3458 
-3472 AWDVV
+3472 V
-3477 NEQLNNLLDHF
+3477 NEALEKSGFEAPRYMDPEYREEAVYDVYLKIQKPFDVETKVNEKFISDFEKFAQEHE
-3488 GEHAYTEMWRG
+3488 GEYT
-3499 TGYGQR
+3499 T
-3505 SYSTLAPKG
+3505 
-3514 LGERVRESQL
+3514 ES
-3524 AFRGGDKNK
+3524 A
-3533 ALASAVPG
+3533 
-3541 DESPFKATDVT
+3541 
-3552 SASGANILKDLELF
+3552 GAD
-3566 AKESENISFR
+3566 SW
-3576 DKNSF
+3576 DKNSISAEEF
-3581 LNDLAE
+3581 ADNLRSDL
-3587 KIGAE
+3587 
-3592 SDGSGS
+3592 
-3598 RYATFEAK
+3598 K
-3606 NGTVFTLRLS
+3606 NGTTFAWTSIPDVVTAFLKEQGYDGIKDKGGKFGGEEHVVWVPFYSEQIKSAEPFTY
-3616 DHNATASK
+3616 D
-3624 LDYHNEGNGI
+3624 DEGNLI
-3634 SIVISRKPNKG
+3634 PLSERFNENR
-3645 ITNDGKAHIVE
+3645 NDIRFRESSVARNADGE
-3656 FFYSDKQLRK
+3656 F
-3666 ADNNPYSKIVRSVIQ
+3666 
-3681 SLYSGEYKDTT
+3681 
-3692 GLAIRDEVNNISSR
+3692 
-3706 EGSPEAIR
+3706 EAIR
-3714 AKLDELELEATHK
+3714 AKLDEVELDATHK

-3754 DKGYYDIAT
+3754 DKGYYDTAT

-3805 RDIYD
+3805 RDIYNR
-3810 HLDHKGK
+3810 LDREGK

-3910 DMALKYQLGI
+3910 DIALKYQLGI

-4096 AEKAARKD
+4096 AEKAAQKD

-4111 TRVPEIEAE
+4111 TRIPEIEAE

-4448 YSLDFSARNLIR
+4448 YSLDFTARNLIR

-4689 LGGDDDDDKR
+4689 LGGDDDDDRR

-4850 TAGTPVYMDL
+4850 TAGTPVYVDL

-4922 LQEYKDISER
+4922 LREYKDVSEK

-4947 ADVYNNPENLPQE
+4947 SDVYNNPENLPQE

-5006 ETIPGVNKLRQN
+5006 ETIPGVNKLRQG

-5058 KLLEYENENAFLRL
+5058 RLLEYENENAFMRL